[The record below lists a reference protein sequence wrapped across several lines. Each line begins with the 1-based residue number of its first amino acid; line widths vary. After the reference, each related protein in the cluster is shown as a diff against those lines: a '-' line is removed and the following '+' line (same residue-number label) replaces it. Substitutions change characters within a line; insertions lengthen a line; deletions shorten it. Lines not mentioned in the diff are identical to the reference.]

1 MAKTF
6 TAKKTSRI
14 AAITLSVA
22 MLLSGAV
29 FAQTS
34 FASADE
40 AEPLYKSDYNSKAE
54 AREAGLALNEQISEE
69 GMILLKNENNT
80 LPLAT
85 SATNKT
91 KITVLGYAGVA
102 PNAGASLHGGDTSA
116 GAAVAYEDIY
126 SGLEGGNYELN
137 PTVKA
142 QYEDWADMEN
152 VSSDSAIANLTDGND
167 FATKSATWTNLDE
180 YNTAMVVISA
190 GSNPIG
196 SEEGQRVHTLQ
207 LDDEQYELVEYAKD
221 NFDTVIVL
229 VNSCTPIEMSA
240 IQNDSEVD
248 AILNVGEP
256 GDNGFAAL
264 GRILNG
270 QASPSGRMTDTWA
283 VDLTKNPSYVN
294 FNVLTESD
302 AWGTDGAGTNFG
314 YTRYIYND
322 ELIDTW
328 SVGYEE
334 GIYVGYRWYETAYTE
349 ISGGNYDVEEA
360 SADDWYDANVIYP
373 FGYGMSYT
381 TFDWEIWPVLDE
393 NSNLTANSAL
403 TFDVRVTNTG
413 DVAGKEVVQLY
424 YSAPYTKGG
433 VEKAAVNLGDFAK
446 TEILAPG
453 ESQVVRVSIDASDMA
468 SYDYATAQ
476 TYVLED
482 GAYDLI
488 LATDS
493 HDAAVD
499 ALADAASVYTYN
511 VASDIECSTAVTGNE
526 ITNQLDD
533 VTEGFE
539 DQYIGLS
546 RADFAGTMPQARE
559 INYTIPDD
567 PSTSDVNEYSQIH
580 TAEIDAE
587 QYDALSFE
595 TGDYDSY
602 YDDDLDVTYATSTA
616 GRADKY
622 SIVLADLIGADADDP
637 RFQEMV
643 EQLTIDELVEYING
657 AGFHSLAIDYLG
669 VPYAHNTDGPK
680 GWTGSG
686 SDSNDPFN
694 YYTSEPMIAATYNK
708 DLYYQMGLMIGEQGL
723 WGNST
728 QESGMA
734 YSYTGWYAPGMNI
747 HRSPFDS
754 RFNEYYSEDPVL
766 TGITAANVSL
776 GANEKGCY
784 ITMKHFAFHSDG
796 GGAATYRA
804 GTISADSN
812 PEAGLTAWMTEQT
825 AREIYLKGFQICTE
839 EGESRYLMGSFTRI
853 GNTWCGGSYSIMQSI
868 VRDEWGFEG
877 SNVTDIVLY
886 NMVNAYQLVTSGGG
900 VMLTGFM
907 GGTYLDADTIK
918 EMPEGKTKD
927 VLIYGMQQ
935 SVKQV
940 FYIVAN
946 SNAMNVPAGAKVV
959 YNATTTNEDDET
971 VEITLSNAKVGEAY
985 TSVALNLATLNT
997 YYDYSD
1003 GITYSAVNLPQ
1014 GMTFNASTGIISGTP
1029 TAAGTYEVIITAEA
1043 EGYQSASHTFT
1054 LVVEAA
1060 DEPDQPD
1067 QPTTPGGDEGGD
1079 TSEGGCGS
1087 VIGGAI
1093 SLAVA
1098 VPAIAAAM
1106 YVFRKKRSE

>member
-29 FAQTS
+29 LAQTS

-40 AEPLYKSDYNSKAE
+40 GTPLFKSDYSTKAE
-54 AREAGLALNEQISEE
+54 AVQAGLDLNEQIAEE
-69 GMILLKNENNT
+69 GMILLKNVDST
-80 LPLAT
+80 LPLTT

-91 KITVLGYAGVA
+91 KVTVLGYAGVN
-102 PNAGASLHGGDTSA
+102 PNAGSSANGGDSSA
-116 GAAVAYEDIY
+116 GSAIALENVY
-126 SGLEGGNYELN
+126 SSLEEANYELN
-137 PTVKA
+137 PTVKD
-142 QYEDWADMEN
+142 QYEAWADMEN

-167 FATKSATWTNLDE
+167 FATKSATWTNLGD
-180 YNTAMVVISA
+180 YDTALVVLSA
-190 GSNPIG
+190 GSNTVG
-196 SEEGQRVHTLQ
+196 SEEGQRVHSLQ
-207 LDDEQYELVEYAKD
+207 LDDEQLDLLNYATS
-221 NFDTVIVL
+221 NFDTVIVF
-229 VNSCTPIEMSA
+229 VNSCTPIELAA
-240 IQNDSEVD
+240 IQNNAAVD
-248 AILNVGEP
+248 AVLNIGEP

-264 GRILNG
+264 GKVLSGEVN
-270 QASPSGRMTDTWA
+270 PSGRLTDTWA
-283 VDLTKNPSYVN
+283 TDFTKNPSYVN
-294 FNVLTESD
+294 FNVLGRADIMGSGVPYGKD
-302 AWGTDGAGTNFG
+302 GNGTTTG
-314 YTRYIYND
+314 YTQYQYD
-322 ELIDTW
+322 GETIDTW
-328 SVGYEE
+328 AVGYEE

-349 ISGGNYDVEEA
+349 IHNDNYLADTD
-360 SADDWYDANVIYP
+360 ADDWYDANVVYP

-393 NSNLTANSAL
+393 NSNLTANSAV

-533 VTEGFE
+533 VTDGFE
-539 DQYIGLS
+539 ANYKGLS
-546 RADFAGTMPQARE
+546 RSDFEGTMPDSPAQYKA
-559 INYTIPDD
+559 
-567 PSTSDVNEYSQIH
+567 
-580 TAEIDAE
+580 IDE
-587 QYDALSFE
+587 TQYDALSFD

-602 YDDDLDVTYATSTA
+602 YDEDLDVTYATSTA

-622 SIVLADLIGADADDP
+622 KIVLADMVGADADDP

-643 EQLTIDELVEYING
+643 EQLTIEEMVEFING
-657 AGFHSLAIDYLG
+657 GGFHSLAIDYLG

-686 SDSNDPFN
+686 VDSNDRFN
-694 YYTSEPMIAATYNK
+694 YFSSEPMIAATYNK

-754 RFNEYYSEDPVL
+754 RYTEYYSEDPVL
-766 TGITAANVSL
+766 TGIAAANISL

-784 ITMKHFAFHSDG
+784 VTMKHFAFHNDG
-796 GGAATYRA
+796 GGASTYRA
-804 GTISADSN
+804 GAISADSN
-812 PEAGLTAWMTEQT
+812 PEAGLTVWCTEQA

-839 EGESRYLMGSFTRI
+839 DGESRYLMGSFTRI

-900 VMLTGFM
+900 TMLTGFM
-907 GGTYLDADTIK
+907 GGTYLDAATINA
-918 EMPEGKTKD
+918 MPEGKTKD

-940 FYIVAN
+940 LYIVAN

-971 VEITLSNAKVGEAY
+971 VEIILSNAKVGEAY
-985 TSVALNLATLNT
+985 TSIALNLATLNT

-1060 DEPDQPD
+1060 DEPEPNPPVD
-1067 QPTTPGGDEGGD
+1067 GGGEENPPEEQ
-1079 TSEGGCGS
+1079 SGGCGS

>member
-1 MAKTF
+1 
-6 TAKKTSRI
+6 
-14 AAITLSVA
+14 

-29 FAQTS
+29 LAQTS

-40 AEPLYKSDYNSKAE
+40 GTPLFKSDYSTKAE
-54 AREAGLALNEQISEE
+54 AVQAGLDLNEQIAEE
-69 GMILLKNENNT
+69 GMILLKNVDST
-80 LPLAT
+80 LPLTT

-91 KITVLGYAGVA
+91 KVTVLGYAGVN
-102 PNAGASLHGGDTSA
+102 PNAGSSANGGDSSA
-116 GAAVAYEDIY
+116 GSAIALENVY
-126 SGLEGGNYELN
+126 SSLEEANYELN
-137 PTVKA
+137 PTVKD
-142 QYEDWADMEN
+142 QYEAWADMEN

-167 FATKSATWTNLDE
+167 FATKSATWTNLGD
-180 YNTAMVVISA
+180 YDTALVVLSA
-190 GSNPIG
+190 GSNTVG
-196 SEEGQRVHTLQ
+196 SEEGQRVHSLQ
-207 LDDEQYELVEYAKD
+207 LDDEQLDLLNYATS

-229 VNSCTPIEMSA
+229 VNSCTPIELAA
-240 IQNDSEVD
+240 IQNNAAVD
-248 AILNVGEP
+248 AVLNIGEP

-264 GRILNG
+264 GKVLSGEVN
-270 QASPSGRMTDTWA
+270 PSGRLTDTWA
-283 VDLTKNPSYVN
+283 TDFTKNPSYVN
-294 FNVLTESD
+294 FNVLGRADVMGSGVPYGKD
-302 AWGTDGAGTNFG
+302 GNGTTTG
-314 YTRYIYND
+314 YTQYQYD
-322 ELIDTW
+322 GETIDTW
-328 SVGYEE
+328 AVGYEE

-349 ISGGNYDVEEA
+349 IHNDNYLADTD
-360 SADDWYDANVIYP
+360 ADDWYDANVVYP

-533 VTEGFE
+533 VTDGFE
-539 DQYIGLS
+539 ANYKGLS
-546 RADFAGTMPQARE
+546 RSDFEGTMPDSPAQYKA
-559 INYTIPDD
+559 
-567 PSTSDVNEYSQIH
+567 
-580 TAEIDAE
+580 IDE
-587 QYDALSFE
+587 TQYDALSFD

-602 YDDDLDVTYATSTA
+602 YDEDLDVTYATSTA

-622 SIVLADLIGADADDP
+622 KIVLADMVGADADDP

-643 EQLTIDELVEYING
+643 EQLTIEEMVEFING
-657 AGFHSLAIDYLG
+657 GGFHSLAIDYLG

-686 SDSNDPFN
+686 VDSNDRFN
-694 YYTSEPMIAATYNK
+694 YFSSEPMIAATYNK

-754 RFNEYYSEDPVL
+754 RYTEYYSEDPVL
-766 TGITAANVSL
+766 TGIAAANISL

-784 ITMKHFAFHSDG
+784 VTMKHFAFHNDG
-796 GGAATYRA
+796 GGASTYRA
-804 GTISADSN
+804 GAISADSN
-812 PEAGLTAWMTEQT
+812 PEAGLTVWCTEQA

-839 EGESRYLMGSFTRI
+839 DGESRYLMGSFTRI

-900 VMLTGFM
+900 TMLTGFM
-907 GGTYLDADTIK
+907 GGTYLDAATINA
-918 EMPEGKTKD
+918 MPEGKTKD

-940 FYIVAN
+940 LYIVAN

-985 TSVALNLATLNT
+985 TSIALNLATLNT

-1060 DEPDQPD
+1060 DEPEPNPPEEQ
-1067 QPTTPGGDEGGD
+1067 
-1079 TSEGGCGS
+1079 SGGCGS

>member
-29 FAQTS
+29 LAQTS

-40 AEPLYKSDYNSKAE
+40 GTPLFKSDYSTKAE
-54 AREAGLALNEQISEE
+54 AVQAGLDLNEQIAEE
-69 GMILLKNENNT
+69 GMILLKNVDST
-80 LPLAT
+80 LPLTT

-91 KITVLGYAGVA
+91 KVTVLGYAGVN
-102 PNAGASLHGGDTSA
+102 PNAGSSANGGDSSA
-116 GAAVAYEDIY
+116 GSAIA
-126 SGLEGGNYELN
+126 LENVYGSLEEANYELN
-137 PTVKA
+137 PTVKD
-142 QYEDWADMEN
+142 QYEAWADMEN

-167 FATKSATWTNLDE
+167 FATKSATWTNLGD
-180 YNTAMVVISA
+180 YDTALVVLSA
-190 GSNPIG
+190 GSNTVG
-196 SEEGQRVHTLQ
+196 SEEGQRVHSLQ
-207 LDDEQYELVEYAKD
+207 LDDEQLDLLNYATS

-229 VNSCTPIEMSA
+229 VNSCTPIELAA
-240 IQNDSEVD
+240 IQNNAAVD
-248 AILNVGEP
+248 AVLNIGEP

-264 GRILNG
+264 GKVLSGEVN
-270 QASPSGRMTDTWA
+270 PSGRLTDTWA
-283 VDLTKNPSYVN
+283 TDFTKNPSYVN
-294 FNVLTESD
+294 FNVLGRADVMGSGVPYGKD
-302 AWGTDGAGTNFG
+302 GNGTTTG
-314 YTRYIYND
+314 YTQYQYD
-322 ELIDTW
+322 GETIDTW
-328 SVGYEE
+328 AVGYEE

-349 ISGGNYDVEEA
+349 IHNDNYLADTD
-360 SADDWYDANVIYP
+360 ADDWYDANVVYP

-499 ALADAASVYTYN
+499 ALADDASVYTYN

-533 VTEGFE
+533 VTDGFE
-539 DQYIGLS
+539 ANYKGLS
-546 RADFAGTMPQARE
+546 RSDFEGTMPDSPAQYKA
-559 INYTIPDD
+559 
-567 PSTSDVNEYSQIH
+567 
-580 TAEIDAE
+580 IDE
-587 QYDALSFE
+587 TQYDALSFD

-602 YDDDLDVTYATSTA
+602 YDEDLDVTYATSTA

-622 SIVLADLIGADADDP
+622 KIVLADMVGADADDP

-643 EQLTIDELVEYING
+643 EQLTIEEMVEFING
-657 AGFHSLAIDYLG
+657 GGFHSLAIDYLG

-686 SDSNDPFN
+686 VDSNDRFN
-694 YYTSEPMIAATYNK
+694 YFSSEPMIAATYNK

-754 RFNEYYSEDPVL
+754 RYTEYYSEDPVL
-766 TGITAANVSL
+766 TGIAAANISL

-784 ITMKHFAFHSDG
+784 VTMKHFAFHNDG
-796 GGAATYRA
+796 GGASTYRA
-804 GTISADSN
+804 GAISADSN
-812 PEAGLTAWMTEQT
+812 PEAGLTVWCTEQA

-839 EGESRYLMGSFTRI
+839 DGESRYLMGSFTRI

-900 VMLTGFM
+900 TMLTGFM
-907 GGTYLDADTIK
+907 GGTYLDAATINA
-918 EMPEGKTKD
+918 MPEGKTKD

-940 FYIVAN
+940 LYIVAN

-985 TSVALNLATLNT
+985 TSIALNLATLNT

-1014 GMTFNASTGIISGTP
+1014 GMTFNTSTGIISGTP

-1060 DEPDQPD
+1060 DEPEPN
-1067 QPTTPGGDEGGD
+1067 PPVGGGGEENPPEEQ
-1079 TSEGGCGS
+1079 SGGCGS

>member
-1 MAKTF
+1 
-6 TAKKTSRI
+6 
-14 AAITLSVA
+14 

-29 FAQTS
+29 LAQTS

-40 AEPLYKSDYNSKAE
+40 GTPLFKSDYSTKAE
-54 AREAGLALNEQISEE
+54 AVQAGLDLNEQIAEE
-69 GMILLKNENNT
+69 GMILLKNVDST
-80 LPLAT
+80 LPLTT

-91 KITVLGYAGVA
+91 KVTVLGYAGVN
-102 PNAGASLHGGDTSA
+102 PNAGSSANGGDSSA
-116 GAAVAYEDIY
+116 GSAIALENVY
-126 SGLEGGNYELN
+126 SSLEEANYELN
-137 PTVKA
+137 PTVKD
-142 QYEDWADMEN
+142 QYEAWADMEN

-167 FATKSATWTNLDE
+167 FATKSATWTNLGD
-180 YNTAMVVISA
+180 YDTALVVLSA
-190 GSNPIG
+190 GSNTVG
-196 SEEGQRVHTLQ
+196 SEEGQRVHSLQ
-207 LDDEQYELVEYAKD
+207 LDDEQLDLLNYATS

-229 VNSCTPIEMSA
+229 VNSCTPIELAA
-240 IQNDSEVD
+240 IQNNAAVD
-248 AILNVGEP
+248 AVLNIGEP

-264 GRILNG
+264 GKVLSGEVN
-270 QASPSGRMTDTWA
+270 PSGRLTDTWA
-283 VDLTKNPSYVN
+283 TDFTKNPSYVN
-294 FNVLTESD
+294 FNVLGRADVMGSGVPYGKD
-302 AWGTDGAGTNFG
+302 GNGTTMG
-314 YTRYIYND
+314 YTQYQYD
-322 ELIDTW
+322 GETIDTW
-328 SVGYEE
+328 AVGYEE

-349 ISGGNYDVEEA
+349 IHNDNYLADTD
-360 SADDWYDANVIYP
+360 ADDWYDANVVYP

-393 NSNLTANSAL
+393 NSNLTANSAV

-533 VTEGFE
+533 VTDGFE
-539 DQYIGLS
+539 ANYKGLS
-546 RADFAGTMPQARE
+546 RSDFEGTMPDSPAQYKA
-559 INYTIPDD
+559 
-567 PSTSDVNEYSQIH
+567 
-580 TAEIDAE
+580 IDE
-587 QYDALSFE
+587 TQYDALSFD

-602 YDDDLDVTYATSTA
+602 YDEDLDVTYATSTA

-622 SIVLADLIGADADDP
+622 KIVLADMVGADADDP

-643 EQLTIDELVEYING
+643 EQLTIEEMVEFING
-657 AGFHSLAIDYLG
+657 GGFHSLAIDYLG

-686 SDSNDPFN
+686 VDSNDRFN
-694 YYTSEPMIAATYNK
+694 YFSSEPMIAATYNK

-754 RFNEYYSEDPVL
+754 RYTEYYSEDPVL
-766 TGITAANVSL
+766 TGIAAANISL

-784 ITMKHFAFHSDG
+784 VTMKHFAFHNDG
-796 GGAATYRA
+796 GGASTYRA
-804 GTISADSN
+804 GAISADSN
-812 PEAGLTAWMTEQT
+812 PEAGLTVWCTEQA

-839 EGESRYLMGSFTRI
+839 DGESRYLMGSFTRI

-900 VMLTGFM
+900 TMLTGFM
-907 GGTYLDADTIK
+907 GGTYLDAATINA
-918 EMPEGKTKD
+918 MPEGKTKD

-940 FYIVAN
+940 LYIVAN

-985 TSVALNLATLNT
+985 TSIALNLATLNT

-1060 DEPDQPD
+1060 DEPEPNPPVD
-1067 QPTTPGGDEGGD
+1067 GGGEENPPEEQ
-1079 TSEGGCGS
+1079 SGGCGS

-1098 VPAIAAAM
+1098 VPVIAAAM

>member
-29 FAQTS
+29 LAQTS

-40 AEPLYKSDYNSKAE
+40 GTPLFKSDYSTKAE
-54 AREAGLALNEQISEE
+54 AVQAGLDLNEQIAEE
-69 GMILLKNENNT
+69 GMILLKNVDST
-80 LPLAT
+80 LPLTT

-91 KITVLGYAGVA
+91 KVTVLGYAGVN
-102 PNAGASLHGGDTSA
+102 PNAGSSANGGDSSA
-116 GAAVAYEDIY
+116 GSAIALENVY
-126 SGLEGGNYELN
+126 SSLEEANYELN
-137 PTVKA
+137 PTVKD
-142 QYEDWADMEN
+142 QYEAWADMEN

-167 FATKSATWTNLDE
+167 FATKSATWTNLGD
-180 YNTAMVVISA
+180 YDTALVVLSA
-190 GSNPIG
+190 GSNTVG
-196 SEEGQRVHTLQ
+196 SEEGQRVHSLQ
-207 LDDEQYELVEYAKD
+207 LDDEQLDLLNYATS

-229 VNSCTPIEMSA
+229 VNSCTPIELAA
-240 IQNDSEVD
+240 IQNNVAVD
-248 AILNVGEP
+248 AVLNIGEP

-264 GRILNG
+264 GKVLSGEVN
-270 QASPSGRMTDTWA
+270 PSGRLTDTWA
-283 VDLTKNPSYVN
+283 TDFTKNPSYVN
-294 FNVLTESD
+294 FNVLGRADVMGSGVPYGKD
-302 AWGTDGAGTNFG
+302 GNGTTTG
-314 YTRYIYND
+314 YTQYQYD
-322 ELIDTW
+322 GETIDTW
-328 SVGYEE
+328 AVGYEE

-349 ISGGNYDVEEA
+349 IHNDNYLADTD
-360 SADDWYDANVIYP
+360 ADDWYDANVVYP

-468 SYDYATAQ
+468 SYDYATTQ

-533 VTEGFE
+533 VTDGFE
-539 DQYIGLS
+539 ANYKGLS
-546 RADFAGTMPQARE
+546 RSDFEGTMPDSPAQYKA
-559 INYTIPDD
+559 
-567 PSTSDVNEYSQIH
+567 
-580 TAEIDAE
+580 IDE
-587 QYDALSFE
+587 TQYDALSFD

-602 YDDDLDVTYATSTA
+602 YDEDLDVTYATSTA

-622 SIVLADLIGADADDP
+622 KIVLADMVGADADDP

-643 EQLTIDELVEYING
+643 EQLTIEEMVEFING
-657 AGFHSLAIDYLG
+657 GGFHSLAIDYLG

-686 SDSNDPFN
+686 VDSNDRFN
-694 YYTSEPMIAATYNK
+694 YFSSEPMIAATYNK

-754 RFNEYYSEDPVL
+754 RYTEYYSEDPVL
-766 TGITAANVSL
+766 TGIAAANISL

-784 ITMKHFAFHSDG
+784 VTMKHFAFHNDG
-796 GGAATYRA
+796 GGASTYRA
-804 GTISADSN
+804 GAISADSN
-812 PEAGLTAWMTEQT
+812 PEAGLTVWCTEQA

-839 EGESRYLMGSFTRI
+839 DGESRYLMGSFTRI

-900 VMLTGFM
+900 TMLTGFM
-907 GGTYLDADTIK
+907 GGTYLDAATINA
-918 EMPEGKTKD
+918 MPEGKTKD

-940 FYIVAN
+940 LYIVAN

-985 TSVALNLATLNT
+985 TSIALNLATLNT

-1060 DEPDQPD
+1060 DEPEPNPPVD
-1067 QPTTPGGDEGGD
+1067 GGGEENPPEEQ
-1079 TSEGGCGS
+1079 SGGCGS

-1093 SLAVA
+1093 SFAVA

>member
-29 FAQTS
+29 LAQTS

-40 AEPLYKSDYNSKAE
+40 GTPLFKSDYSTKAE
-54 AREAGLALNEQISEE
+54 AVQAGLDLNEQIAEE
-69 GMILLKNENNT
+69 GMILLKNVDST
-80 LPLAT
+80 LPLTT

-91 KITVLGYAGVA
+91 KVTVLGYAGVN
-102 PNAGASLHGGDTSA
+102 PNAGSSANGGDSSA
-116 GAAVAYEDIY
+116 GSAIALENVY
-126 SGLEGGNYELN
+126 SSLEEANYELN
-137 PTVKA
+137 PTVKD
-142 QYEDWADMEN
+142 QYEAWADMEN

-167 FATKSATWTNLDE
+167 FATKSATWTNLGD
-180 YNTAMVVISA
+180 YDTALVVLSA
-190 GSNPIG
+190 GSNTVG
-196 SEEGQRVHTLQ
+196 SEEGQRVHSLQ
-207 LDDEQYELVEYAKD
+207 LDDEQLDLLNYATS

-229 VNSCTPIEMSA
+229 VNSCTPIELAA
-240 IQNDSEVD
+240 IQNNAAVD
-248 AILNVGEP
+248 AVLNIGEP

-264 GRILNG
+264 GKVLSGEVN
-270 QASPSGRMTDTWA
+270 PSGRLTDTWA
-283 VDLTKNPSYVN
+283 TDFTKNPSYVN
-294 FNVLTESD
+294 FNVLGRADVMGSGVPYGKD
-302 AWGTDGAGTNFG
+302 GNGTTTG
-314 YTRYIYND
+314 YTQYQYD
-322 ELIDTW
+322 GETIDTW
-328 SVGYEE
+328 AVGYEE

-349 ISGGNYDVEEA
+349 IHNDNYLADTD
-360 SADDWYDANVIYP
+360 ADDWYDANVVYP

-533 VTEGFE
+533 VTDGFE
-539 DQYIGLS
+539 ANYKGLS
-546 RADFAGTMPQARE
+546 RSDFEGTMPDSPAQYKA
-559 INYTIPDD
+559 
-567 PSTSDVNEYSQIH
+567 
-580 TAEIDAE
+580 IDE
-587 QYDALSFE
+587 TQYDALSFD

-602 YDDDLDVTYATSTA
+602 YDEDLDVTYATSTA

-622 SIVLADLIGADADDP
+622 KIVLADMVGADADDP

-643 EQLTIDELVEYING
+643 EQLTIEEMVEFING
-657 AGFHSLAIDYLG
+657 GGFHSLAIDYLG

-686 SDSNDPFN
+686 VDSNDRFN
-694 YYTSEPMIAATYNK
+694 YFSSEPMIAATYNK

-754 RFNEYYSEDPVL
+754 RYTEYYSEDPVL
-766 TGITAANVSL
+766 TGIAAANISL

-784 ITMKHFAFHSDG
+784 VTMKHFAFHNDG
-796 GGAATYRA
+796 GGASTYRA
-804 GTISADSN
+804 GAISADSN
-812 PEAGLTAWMTEQT
+812 PEAGLTVWCTEQA

-839 EGESRYLMGSFTRI
+839 DGESRYLMGSFTRI

-900 VMLTGFM
+900 TMLTGFM
-907 GGTYLDADTIK
+907 GGTYLDAATINA
-918 EMPEGKTKD
+918 MPEGKTKD

-940 FYIVAN
+940 LYIVAN

-985 TSVALNLATLNT
+985 TSIALNLATLNT

-1014 GMTFNASTGIISGTP
+1014 GMTFNTSTGIISGTP

-1060 DEPDQPD
+1060 DEPEPN
-1067 QPTTPGGDEGGD
+1067 PPVGGGGEENPPEEQ
-1079 TSEGGCGS
+1079 SGGCGS

>member
-29 FAQTS
+29 LAQTS

-40 AEPLYKSDYNSKAE
+40 GTPLFKSDYSTKAE
-54 AREAGLALNEQISEE
+54 AVQAGLDLNEQIAEE
-69 GMILLKNENNT
+69 GMILLKNVDST
-80 LPLAT
+80 LPLTT

-91 KITVLGYAGVA
+91 KVTVLGYAGVN
-102 PNAGASLHGGDTSA
+102 PNAGSSANGGDSSA
-116 GAAVAYEDIY
+116 GSAIA
-126 SGLEGGNYELN
+126 LENVYGSLEEANYELN
-137 PTVKA
+137 PTVKD
-142 QYEDWADMEN
+142 QYEAWADMEN

-167 FATKSATWTNLDE
+167 FATKSATWTNLGD
-180 YNTAMVVISA
+180 YDTALVVLSA
-190 GSNPIG
+190 GSNTVG
-196 SEEGQRVHTLQ
+196 SEEGQRVHSLQ
-207 LDDEQYELVEYAKD
+207 LDDEQLDLLNYATS

-229 VNSCTPIEMSA
+229 VNSCTPIELAA
-240 IQNDSEVD
+240 IQNNAAVD
-248 AILNVGEP
+248 AVLNIGEP

-264 GRILNG
+264 GKVLSGEVN
-270 QASPSGRMTDTWA
+270 PSGRLTDTWA
-283 VDLTKNPSYVN
+283 TDFTKNPSYVN
-294 FNVLTESD
+294 FNVLGRADVMGSGVPYGKD
-302 AWGTDGAGTNFG
+302 GNGTTTG
-314 YTRYIYND
+314 YTQYQYD
-322 ELIDTW
+322 GETIDTW
-328 SVGYEE
+328 AVGYEE

-349 ISGGNYDVEEA
+349 IHNDNYLADTD
-360 SADDWYDANVIYP
+360 ADDWYDANVVYP

-533 VTEGFE
+533 VTDGFE
-539 DQYIGLS
+539 ANYKGLS
-546 RADFAGTMPQARE
+546 RSDFEGTMPDSPAQYKA
-559 INYTIPDD
+559 
-567 PSTSDVNEYSQIH
+567 
-580 TAEIDAE
+580 IDE
-587 QYDALSFE
+587 TQYDALSFD

-602 YDDDLDVTYATSTA
+602 YDEDLDVTYATSTA

-622 SIVLADLIGADADDP
+622 KIVLADMVGADADDP

-643 EQLTIDELVEYING
+643 EQLTIEEMVEFING
-657 AGFHSLAIDYLG
+657 GGFHSLAIDYLG

-686 SDSNDPFN
+686 VDSNDRFN
-694 YYTSEPMIAATYNK
+694 YFSSEPMIAATYNK

-754 RFNEYYSEDPVL
+754 RYTEYYSEDPVL
-766 TGITAANVSL
+766 TGIAAANISL

-784 ITMKHFAFHSDG
+784 VTMKHFAFHNDG
-796 GGAATYRA
+796 GGASTYRA
-804 GTISADSN
+804 GAISADSN
-812 PEAGLTAWMTEQT
+812 PEAGLTVWCTEQA

-839 EGESRYLMGSFTRI
+839 DGESRYLMGSFTRI

-900 VMLTGFM
+900 TMLTGFM
-907 GGTYLDADTIK
+907 GGTYLDAATINA
-918 EMPEGKTKD
+918 MPEGKTKD

-940 FYIVAN
+940 LYIVAN

-985 TSVALNLATLNT
+985 TSIALNLATLNT

-1014 GMTFNASTGIISGTP
+1014 GMTFNTSTGIISGTP

-1043 EGYQSASHTFT
+1043 EATSR
-1054 LVVEAA
+1054 LR
-1060 DEPDQPD
+1060 
-1067 QPTTPGGDEGGD
+1067 TP
-1079 TSEGGCGS
+1079 SPS
-1087 VIGGAI
+1087 W
-1093 SLAVA
+1093 L
-1098 VPAIAAAM
+1098 
-1106 YVFRKKRSE
+1106 KRQTNPNLILP

>member
-29 FAQTS
+29 LAQTS

-40 AEPLYKSDYNSKAE
+40 GTPLFKSDYSTKAE
-54 AREAGLALNEQISEE
+54 AVQAGLDLNEQIAEE
-69 GMILLKNENNT
+69 GMILLKNVDST
-80 LPLAT
+80 LPLTT

-91 KITVLGYAGVA
+91 KVTVLGYAGVN
-102 PNAGASLHGGDTSA
+102 PNAGSSANGGDSSA
-116 GAAVAYEDIY
+116 GSAIA
-126 SGLEGGNYELN
+126 LENVYGSLEEANYELN
-137 PTVKA
+137 PTVKD
-142 QYEDWADMEN
+142 QYEAWADMEN

-167 FATKSATWTNLDE
+167 FATKSATWTNLGD
-180 YNTAMVVISA
+180 YDTALVVLSA
-190 GSNPIG
+190 GSNTVG
-196 SEEGQRVHTLQ
+196 SEEGQRVHSLQ
-207 LDDEQYELVEYAKD
+207 LDDEQLDLLNYATS

-229 VNSCTPIEMSA
+229 VNSCTPIELAA
-240 IQNDSEVD
+240 IQNNAAVD
-248 AILNVGEP
+248 AVLNIGEP

-264 GRILNG
+264 GKVLSGEVN
-270 QASPSGRMTDTWA
+270 PSGRLTDTWA
-283 VDLTKNPSYVN
+283 TDFTKNPSYVN
-294 FNVLTESD
+294 FNVLGRADVMGSGVPYGKD
-302 AWGTDGAGTNFG
+302 GNGTTTG
-314 YTRYIYND
+314 YTQYQYD
-322 ELIDTW
+322 GETIDTW
-328 SVGYEE
+328 AVGYEE

-349 ISGGNYDVEEA
+349 IHNDNYLADTD
-360 SADDWYDANVIYP
+360 ADDWYDANVVYP

-533 VTEGFE
+533 VTDGFE
-539 DQYIGLS
+539 ANYEGLS
-546 RADFAGTMPQARE
+546 RSDFEGTMPDSPAQYKA
-559 INYTIPDD
+559 
-567 PSTSDVNEYSQIH
+567 
-580 TAEIDAE
+580 IDE
-587 QYDALSFE
+587 TQYDALSFD

-602 YDDDLDVTYATSTA
+602 YDEDLDVTYATSTA

-622 SIVLADLIGADADDP
+622 KIVLADMVGADADDP

-643 EQLTIDELVEYING
+643 EQLTIEEMVEFING
-657 AGFHSLAIDYLG
+657 GGFHSLAIDYLG

-686 SDSNDPFN
+686 VDSNDRFN
-694 YYTSEPMIAATYNK
+694 YFSSEPMIAATYNK

-754 RFNEYYSEDPVL
+754 RYTEYYSEDPVL
-766 TGITAANVSL
+766 TGIAAANISL

-784 ITMKHFAFHSDG
+784 VTMKHFAFHNDG
-796 GGAATYRA
+796 GGASTYRA
-804 GTISADSN
+804 GAISADSN
-812 PEAGLTAWMTEQT
+812 PEAGLTVWCTEQA

-839 EGESRYLMGSFTRI
+839 DGESRYLMGSFTRI

-900 VMLTGFM
+900 TMLTGFM
-907 GGTYLDADTIK
+907 GGTYLDAATINA
-918 EMPEGKTKD
+918 MPEGKTKD

-940 FYIVAN
+940 LYIVAN

-985 TSVALNLATLNT
+985 TSIALNLATLNT

-1014 GMTFNASTGIISGTP
+1014 GMTFNTSTGIISGTP

-1060 DEPDQPD
+1060 DEPEPNPPVD
-1067 QPTTPGGDEGGD
+1067 GGGEENPPEEQ
-1079 TSEGGCGS
+1079 SGGCGS

>member
-29 FAQTS
+29 LAQTS

-40 AEPLYKSDYNSKAE
+40 GTPLFKSDYSTKAE
-54 AREAGLALNEQISEE
+54 AVQAGLDLNEQIAEE
-69 GMILLKNENNT
+69 GMILLKNVDST
-80 LPLAT
+80 LPLTT

-91 KITVLGYAGVA
+91 KVTVLGYAGVN
-102 PNAGASLHGGDTSA
+102 PNAGSSANGGDSSA
-116 GAAVAYEDIY
+116 GSAIALENVY
-126 SGLEGGNYELN
+126 SSLEEANYEIN
-137 PTVKA
+137 PTVKD
-142 QYEDWADMEN
+142 QYEAWADMEN

-167 FATKSATWTNLDE
+167 FATKSATWTNLGD
-180 YNTAMVVISA
+180 YDTALVVLSA
-190 GSNPIG
+190 GSNTVG
-196 SEEGQRVHTLQ
+196 SEEGQRVHSLQ
-207 LDDEQYELVEYAKD
+207 LDDEQLDLLNYATS

-229 VNSCTPIEMSA
+229 VNSCTPIELAA
-240 IQNDSEVD
+240 IQNNAAVD
-248 AILNVGEP
+248 AVLNIGEP

-264 GRILNG
+264 GKVLSGEVN
-270 QASPSGRMTDTWA
+270 PSGRLTDTWA
-283 VDLTKNPSYVN
+283 TDFTKNPSYVN
-294 FNVLTESD
+294 FNVLGRADVMGSGVPYGKD
-302 AWGTDGAGTNFG
+302 GNGTTMG
-314 YTRYIYND
+314 YTQYQYD
-322 ELIDTW
+322 GETIDTW
-328 SVGYEE
+328 AVGYEE

-349 ISGGNYDVEEA
+349 IHNDNYLADTD
-360 SADDWYDANVIYP
+360 ADDWYDANVVYP

-533 VTEGFE
+533 VTDGFE
-539 DQYIGLS
+539 ANYKGLS
-546 RADFAGTMPQARE
+546 RSDFEGTMPDSPAQYKA
-559 INYTIPDD
+559 
-567 PSTSDVNEYSQIH
+567 
-580 TAEIDAE
+580 IDE
-587 QYDALSFE
+587 TQYDALSFD

-602 YDDDLDVTYATSTA
+602 YDEDLDVTYATSTA

-622 SIVLADLIGADADDP
+622 KIVLADMVGADADDP

-643 EQLTIDELVEYING
+643 EQLTIEEMVEFING
-657 AGFHSLAIDYLG
+657 GGFHSLAIDYLG

-686 SDSNDPFN
+686 VDSNDRFN
-694 YYTSEPMIAATYNK
+694 YFSSEPMIAATYNK

-754 RFNEYYSEDPVL
+754 RYTEYYSEDPVL
-766 TGITAANVSL
+766 TGIAAANISL

-784 ITMKHFAFHSDG
+784 VTMKHFAFHNDG
-796 GGAATYRA
+796 GGASTYRA
-804 GTISADSN
+804 GAISADSN
-812 PEAGLTAWMTEQT
+812 PEAGLTVWCTEQA

-839 EGESRYLMGSFTRI
+839 DGESRYLMGSFTRI

-900 VMLTGFM
+900 TMLTGFM
-907 GGTYLDADTIK
+907 GGTYLDAATINA
-918 EMPEGKTKD
+918 MPEGKTKD

-940 FYIVAN
+940 LYIVAN

-985 TSVALNLATLNT
+985 TSIALNLATLNT

>member
-29 FAQTS
+29 LAQTS

-40 AEPLYKSDYNSKAE
+40 GTPLFKSDYSTKAE
-54 AREAGLALNEQISEE
+54 AVQAGLDLNEQIAEE
-69 GMILLKNENNT
+69 GMILLKNVDST
-80 LPLAT
+80 LPLTT

-91 KITVLGYAGVA
+91 KVTVLGYAGVN
-102 PNAGASLHGGDTSA
+102 PNAGSSANGGDSSA
-116 GAAVAYEDIY
+116 GSAIALENVY
-126 SGLEGGNYELN
+126 SSLEEANYELN
-137 PTVKA
+137 PTVKD
-142 QYEDWADMEN
+142 QYEAWADMEN

-167 FATKSATWTNLDE
+167 FATKSATWTNLGD
-180 YNTAMVVISA
+180 YDTALVVLSA
-190 GSNPIG
+190 GSNTVG
-196 SEEGQRVHTLQ
+196 SEEGQRVHSLQ
-207 LDDEQYELVEYAKD
+207 LDDEQLDLLNYATS

-229 VNSCTPIEMSA
+229 VNSCTPIELAA
-240 IQNDSEVD
+240 IQNNAAVD
-248 AILNVGEP
+248 AVLNIGEP

-264 GRILNG
+264 GKVLSGEVN
-270 QASPSGRMTDTWA
+270 PSGRLTDTWA
-283 VDLTKNPSYVN
+283 TDFTKNPSYVN
-294 FNVLTESD
+294 FNVLGRADVMGSGVPYGKD
-302 AWGTDGAGTNFG
+302 GNGTTMG
-314 YTRYIYND
+314 YTQYQYD
-322 ELIDTW
+322 GETIDTW
-328 SVGYEE
+328 AVGYEE

-349 ISGGNYDVEEA
+349 IHNDNYLADTD
-360 SADDWYDANVIYP
+360 ADDWYDANVVYP

-393 NSNLTANSAL
+393 NSNLTTNSAL

-533 VTEGFE
+533 VTDGFE
-539 DQYIGLS
+539 ANYKGLS
-546 RADFAGTMPQARE
+546 RSDFEGTMPDSPAQYKA
-559 INYTIPDD
+559 
-567 PSTSDVNEYSQIH
+567 
-580 TAEIDAE
+580 IDE
-587 QYDALSFE
+587 TQYDALSFD

-602 YDDDLDVTYATSTA
+602 YDEDLDVTYATSTA

-622 SIVLADLIGADADDP
+622 KIVLADMVGADADDP

-643 EQLTIDELVEYING
+643 EQLTIEEMVEFING
-657 AGFHSLAIDYLG
+657 GGFHSLAIDYLG

-686 SDSNDPFN
+686 VDSNDRFN
-694 YYTSEPMIAATYNK
+694 YFSSEPMIAATYNK

-754 RFNEYYSEDPVL
+754 RYTEYYSEDPVL
-766 TGITAANVSL
+766 TGIAAANISL

-784 ITMKHFAFHSDG
+784 VTMKHFAFHNDG
-796 GGAATYRA
+796 GGASTYRA
-804 GTISADSN
+804 GAISADSN
-812 PEAGLTAWMTEQT
+812 PEAGLTVWCTEQA

-839 EGESRYLMGSFTRI
+839 DGESRYLMGSFTRI

-900 VMLTGFM
+900 TMLTGFM
-907 GGTYLDADTIK
+907 GGTYLDAATINA
-918 EMPEGKTKD
+918 MPEGKTKD

-940 FYIVAN
+940 LYIVAN

-985 TSVALNLATLNT
+985 TSIALNLATLNT

-1060 DEPDQPD
+1060 DEPEPN
-1067 QPTTPGGDEGGD
+1067 PPVGGGGEENPPEEQ
-1079 TSEGGCGS
+1079 SGGCGS

-1106 YVFRKKRSE
+1106 YVFRKKRLE

>member
-29 FAQTS
+29 LAQTS

-40 AEPLYKSDYNSKAE
+40 GTPLFKSDYSTKAE
-54 AREAGLALNEQISEE
+54 AVQAGLDLNEQIAEE
-69 GMILLKNENNT
+69 GMILLKNVDST
-80 LPLAT
+80 LPLTT

-91 KITVLGYAGVA
+91 KVTVLGYAGVN
-102 PNAGASLHGGDTSA
+102 PNAGSSANGGDSSA
-116 GAAVAYEDIY
+116 GSAIA
-126 SGLEGGNYELN
+126 LENVYGSLEEANYELN
-137 PTVKA
+137 PTVKD
-142 QYEDWADMEN
+142 QYEAWADMEN

-167 FATKSATWTNLDE
+167 FATKSATWTNLGD
-180 YNTAMVVISA
+180 YDTALVVLSA
-190 GSNPIG
+190 GSNTVG
-196 SEEGQRVHTLQ
+196 SEEGQRVHSLQ
-207 LDDEQYELVEYAKD
+207 LDDEQLDLLNYATS

-229 VNSCTPIEMSA
+229 VNSCTPIELAA
-240 IQNDSEVD
+240 IQNNAAVD
-248 AILNVGEP
+248 AVLNIGEP

-264 GRILNG
+264 GKVLSGEVN
-270 QASPSGRMTDTWA
+270 PSGRLTDTWA
-283 VDLTKNPSYVN
+283 TDFTKNPSYVN
-294 FNVLTESD
+294 FNVLGRADVMGSGVPYGKD
-302 AWGTDGAGTNFG
+302 GNGTTTG
-314 YTRYIYND
+314 YTQYQYD
-322 ELIDTW
+322 GETIDTW
-328 SVGYEE
+328 AVGYEE

-349 ISGGNYDVEEA
+349 IHNDNYLADTD
-360 SADDWYDANVIYP
+360 ADDWYDANVVYP

-533 VTEGFE
+533 VTDGFE
-539 DQYIGLS
+539 ANYKGLS
-546 RADFAGTMPQARE
+546 RSDFEGTMPDSPAQYKA
-559 INYTIPDD
+559 
-567 PSTSDVNEYSQIH
+567 
-580 TAEIDAE
+580 IDE
-587 QYDALSFE
+587 TQYDALSFD
-595 TGDYDSY
+595 TGDYDGY
-602 YDDDLDVTYATSTA
+602 YDEDLDVTYATSTA

-622 SIVLADLIGADADDP
+622 KIVLADMVGADADDP

-643 EQLTIDELVEYING
+643 EQLTIEEMVEFING
-657 AGFHSLAIDYLG
+657 GGFHSLAIDYLG

-686 SDSNDPFN
+686 VDSNDRFN
-694 YYTSEPMIAATYNK
+694 YFSSEPMIAATYNK

-754 RFNEYYSEDPVL
+754 RYTEYYSEDPVL
-766 TGITAANVSL
+766 TGIAAANISL

-784 ITMKHFAFHSDG
+784 VTMKHFAFHNDG
-796 GGAATYRA
+796 GGASTYRA
-804 GTISADSN
+804 GAISADSN
-812 PEAGLTAWMTEQT
+812 PEAGLTVWCTEQA

-839 EGESRYLMGSFTRI
+839 DGESRYLMGSFTRI

-900 VMLTGFM
+900 TMLTGFM
-907 GGTYLDADTIK
+907 GGTYLDAETIDV
-918 EMPEGKTKD
+918 MPRVSATE
-927 VLIYGMQQ
+927 VLIYGMLL
-935 SVKQV
+935 SV
-940 FYIVAN
+940 
-946 SNAMNVPAGAKVV
+946 M
-959 YNATTTNEDDET
+959 
-971 VEITLSNAKVGEAY
+971 
-985 TSVALNLATLNT
+985 
-997 YYDYSD
+997 
-1003 GITYSAVNLPQ
+1003 
-1014 GMTFNASTGIISGTP
+1014 
-1029 TAAGTYEVIITAEA
+1029 
-1043 EGYQSASHTFT
+1043 
-1054 LVVEAA
+1054 
-1060 DEPDQPD
+1060 
-1067 QPTTPGGDEGGD
+1067 
-1079 TSEGGCGS
+1079 
-1087 VIGGAI
+1087 
-1093 SLAVA
+1093 
-1098 VPAIAAAM
+1098 
-1106 YVFRKKRSE
+1106 

>member
-1 MAKTF
+1 ME
-6 TAKKTSRI
+6 
-14 AAITLSVA
+14 AA
-22 MLLSGAV
+22 
-29 FAQTS
+29 
-34 FASADE
+34 
-40 AEPLYKSDYNSKAE
+40 
-54 AREAGLALNEQISEE
+54 
-69 GMILLKNENNT
+69 
-80 LPLAT
+80 
-85 SATNKT
+85 
-91 KITVLGYAGVA
+91 
-102 PNAGASLHGGDTSA
+102 
-116 GAAVAYEDIY
+116 
-126 SGLEGGNYELN
+126 NYELN
-137 PTVKA
+137 PTVKD
-142 QYEDWADMEN
+142 QYEAWADMEN

-167 FATKSATWTNLDE
+167 FATKSATWTNLGD
-180 YNTAMVVISA
+180 YDTALVVLSA
-190 GSNPIG
+190 GSNTVG
-196 SEEGQRVHTLQ
+196 SEEGQRVHSLQ
-207 LDDEQYELVEYAKD
+207 LDDEQLDLLNYATS

-229 VNSCTPIEMSA
+229 VNSCTPIELAA
-240 IQNDSEVD
+240 IQNNAAVD
-248 AILNVGEP
+248 AVLNIGEP

-264 GRILNG
+264 GKVLSGEVN
-270 QASPSGRMTDTWA
+270 PSGRLTDTWA
-283 VDLTKNPSYVN
+283 TDFTKNPSYVN
-294 FNVLTESD
+294 FNVLGRADIMGSGVPYGKD
-302 AWGTDGAGTNFG
+302 GNGTTTG
-314 YTRYIYND
+314 YTQYQYD
-322 ELIDTW
+322 GETIDTW
-328 SVGYEE
+328 AVGYEE

-349 ISGGNYDVEEA
+349 IHNDNYLADTD
-360 SADDWYDANVIYP
+360 ADDWYDANVVYP

-533 VTEGFE
+533 VTDGFE
-539 DQYIGLS
+539 ANYKGLS
-546 RADFAGTMPQARE
+546 RSDFEGTMPDSPAQYKA
-559 INYTIPDD
+559 
-567 PSTSDVNEYSQIH
+567 
-580 TAEIDAE
+580 IDE
-587 QYDALSFE
+587 TQYDALSFD

-602 YDDDLDVTYATSTA
+602 YDEDLDVTYATSTA

-622 SIVLADLIGADADDP
+622 KIVLADMVGADADDP

-643 EQLTIDELVEYING
+643 EQLTIEEMVEFING
-657 AGFHSLAIDYLG
+657 GGFHSLAIDYLG

-686 SDSNDPFN
+686 VDSNDRFN
-694 YYTSEPMIAATYNK
+694 YFSSEPMIAATYNK

-754 RFNEYYSEDPVL
+754 RYTEYYSEDPVL
-766 TGITAANVSL
+766 TGIAAANISL

-784 ITMKHFAFHSDG
+784 VTMKHFAFHNDG
-796 GGAATYRA
+796 GGASTYRA
-804 GTISADSN
+804 GAISADSN
-812 PEAGLTAWMTEQT
+812 PEAGLTVWCTEQA

-839 EGESRYLMGSFTRI
+839 DGESRYLMGSFTRI

-900 VMLTGFM
+900 TMLTGFM
-907 GGTYLDADTIK
+907 GGTYLDAATINA
-918 EMPEGKTKD
+918 MPEGKTKD

-940 FYIVAN
+940 LYIVAN

-985 TSVALNLATLNT
+985 TSIALNLATLNT

-1014 GMTFNASTGIISGTP
+1014 GMTFNTSTGIISGTP

-1054 LVVEAA
+1054 LVVEVA
-1060 DEPDQPD
+1060 DEPEPN
-1067 QPTTPGGDEGGD
+1067 PPVGGGGEENPPEEQ
-1079 TSEGGCGS
+1079 SGGCGS

>member
-29 FAQTS
+29 LAQTS

-229 VNSCTPIEMSA
+229 VNSCTPIELAA
-240 IQNDSEVD
+240 IQNNAAVD
-248 AILNVGEP
+248 AVLNIGEP

-264 GRILNG
+264 GKVLSGEVN
-270 QASPSGRMTDTWA
+270 PSGRLTDTWA
-283 VDLTKNPSYVN
+283 TDFTKNPSYVN
-294 FNVLTESD
+294 FNVLGRADVMGSGVPYGKD
-302 AWGTDGAGTNFG
+302 GNGTTTG
-314 YTRYIYND
+314 YTQYQYD
-322 ELIDTW
+322 GETIDTW
-328 SVGYEE
+328 AVGYEE

-349 ISGGNYDVEEA
+349 IHNDNYLADTD
-360 SADDWYDANVIYP
+360 ADDWYDANVVYP
-373 FGYGMSYT
+373 FGYGMSYA

-393 NSNLTANSAL
+393 NSNLTANSAH

-468 SYDYATAQ
+468 SYDYATTQ

-499 ALADAASVYTYN
+499 ALADAASVYT
-511 VASDIECSTAVTGNE
+511 
-526 ITNQLDD
+526 
-533 VTEGFE
+533 
-539 DQYIGLS
+539 
-546 RADFAGTMPQARE
+546 
-559 INYTIPDD
+559 
-567 PSTSDVNEYSQIH
+567 
-580 TAEIDAE
+580 
-587 QYDALSFE
+587 
-595 TGDYDSY
+595 
-602 YDDDLDVTYATSTA
+602 
-616 GRADKY
+616 
-622 SIVLADLIGADADDP
+622 
-637 RFQEMV
+637 
-643 EQLTIDELVEYING
+643 
-657 AGFHSLAIDYLG
+657 
-669 VPYAHNTDGPK
+669 
-680 GWTGSG
+680 
-686 SDSNDPFN
+686 
-694 YYTSEPMIAATYNK
+694 
-708 DLYYQMGLMIGEQGL
+708 
-723 WGNST
+723 
-728 QESGMA
+728 
-734 YSYTGWYAPGMNI
+734 
-747 HRSPFDS
+747 
-754 RFNEYYSEDPVL
+754 
-766 TGITAANVSL
+766 
-776 GANEKGCY
+776 
-784 ITMKHFAFHSDG
+784 
-796 GGAATYRA
+796 
-804 GTISADSN
+804 
-812 PEAGLTAWMTEQT
+812 
-825 AREIYLKGFQICTE
+825 
-839 EGESRYLMGSFTRI
+839 
-853 GNTWCGGSYSIMQSI
+853 
-868 VRDEWGFEG
+868 
-877 SNVTDIVLY
+877 
-886 NMVNAYQLVTSGGG
+886 
-900 VMLTGFM
+900 
-907 GGTYLDADTIK
+907 
-918 EMPEGKTKD
+918 
-927 VLIYGMQQ
+927 
-935 SVKQV
+935 
-940 FYIVAN
+940 
-946 SNAMNVPAGAKVV
+946 
-959 YNATTTNEDDET
+959 
-971 VEITLSNAKVGEAY
+971 
-985 TSVALNLATLNT
+985 
-997 YYDYSD
+997 
-1003 GITYSAVNLPQ
+1003 
-1014 GMTFNASTGIISGTP
+1014 
-1029 TAAGTYEVIITAEA
+1029 
-1043 EGYQSASHTFT
+1043 
-1054 LVVEAA
+1054 
-1060 DEPDQPD
+1060 
-1067 QPTTPGGDEGGD
+1067 
-1079 TSEGGCGS
+1079 
-1087 VIGGAI
+1087 
-1093 SLAVA
+1093 
-1098 VPAIAAAM
+1098 
-1106 YVFRKKRSE
+1106 

>member
-29 FAQTS
+29 LAQTS

-40 AEPLYKSDYNSKAE
+40 GTPLFKSDYSTKAE
-54 AREAGLALNEQISEE
+54 AVQAGLDLNEQIAEE
-69 GMILLKNENNT
+69 GMILLKNVDST
-80 LPLAT
+80 LPLTT

-91 KITVLGYAGVA
+91 KVTVLGYAGVN
-102 PNAGASLHGGDTSA
+102 PNAGSSANGGDSSA
-116 GAAVAYEDIY
+116 GSAIALENVY
-126 SGLEGGNYELN
+126 SSLEEANYEIN
-137 PTVKA
+137 PTVKD
-142 QYEDWADMEN
+142 QYEAWADMEN

-167 FATKSATWTNLDE
+167 FATKSATWTNLGD
-180 YNTAMVVISA
+180 YDTALVVLSA
-190 GSNPIG
+190 GSNTVG
-196 SEEGQRVHTLQ
+196 SEEGQRVHSLQ
-207 LDDEQYELVEYAKD
+207 LDDEQLDLLNYATS

-229 VNSCTPIEMSA
+229 VNSCTPIELAA
-240 IQNDSEVD
+240 IQNNAAVD
-248 AILNVGEP
+248 AVLNIGEP

-264 GRILNG
+264 GKVLSGEVN
-270 QASPSGRMTDTWA
+270 PSGRLTDTWA
-283 VDLTKNPSYVN
+283 TDFTKNPSYVN
-294 FNVLTESD
+294 FNVLGRADVMGSGVPYGKD
-302 AWGTDGAGTNFG
+302 GNGTTMG
-314 YTRYIYND
+314 YTQYQYD
-322 ELIDTW
+322 GETIDTW
-328 SVGYEE
+328 AVGYEE

-349 ISGGNYDVEEA
+349 IHNDNYLADTD
-360 SADDWYDANVIYP
+360 ADDWYDANVVYP

-533 VTEGFE
+533 VTDGFE
-539 DQYIGLS
+539 ANYKGLS
-546 RADFAGTMPQARE
+546 RSDFEGTMPDSPAQYKA
-559 INYTIPDD
+559 
-567 PSTSDVNEYSQIH
+567 
-580 TAEIDAE
+580 IDE
-587 QYDALSFE
+587 TQYDALSFD

-602 YDDDLDVTYATSTA
+602 YDEDLDVTYATSTA

-622 SIVLADLIGADADDP
+622 KIVLADMVGADADDP

-643 EQLTIDELVEYING
+643 EQLTIEEMVEFING
-657 AGFHSLAIDYLG
+657 GGFHSLAIDYLG

-686 SDSNDPFN
+686 VDSNDRFN
-694 YYTSEPMIAATYNK
+694 YFSSEPMIAATYNK

-754 RFNEYYSEDPVL
+754 RYTEYYSEDPVL
-766 TGITAANVSL
+766 TGIAAANISL

-784 ITMKHFAFHSDG
+784 VTMKHFAFHNDG
-796 GGAATYRA
+796 GGASTYRA
-804 GTISADSN
+804 GAISADSN
-812 PEAGLTAWMTEQT
+812 PEAGLTVWCTEQA

-839 EGESRYLMGSFTRI
+839 DGESRYLMGSFTRI

-900 VMLTGFM
+900 TMLTGFM
-907 GGTYLDADTIK
+907 GGTYLDAATINA
-918 EMPEGKTKD
+918 MPEGKTKD

-940 FYIVAN
+940 LYIVAN

-985 TSVALNLATLNT
+985 TSIALNLATLNT

-1060 DEPDQPD
+1060 DEPEPNPPVD
-1067 QPTTPGGDEGGD
+1067 GGGEENPPEEQ
-1079 TSEGGCGS
+1079 SGGCGS

>member
-1 MAKTF
+1 
-6 TAKKTSRI
+6 
-14 AAITLSVA
+14 
-22 MLLSGAV
+22 
-29 FAQTS
+29 
-34 FASADE
+34 
-40 AEPLYKSDYNSKAE
+40 
-54 AREAGLALNEQISEE
+54 
-69 GMILLKNENNT
+69 MILLKNVDST
-80 LPLAT
+80 LPLTT

-91 KITVLGYAGVA
+91 KVTVLGYAGVN
-102 PNAGASLHGGDTSA
+102 PNAGSSANGGDSSA
-116 GAAVAYEDIY
+116 GSAIA
-126 SGLEGGNYELN
+126 LENVYGSLEEANYELN
-137 PTVKA
+137 PTVKD
-142 QYEDWADMEN
+142 QYEAWADMEN

-167 FATKSATWTNLDE
+167 FATKSATWTNLGD
-180 YNTAMVVISA
+180 YDTALVVLSA
-190 GSNPIG
+190 GSNTVG
-196 SEEGQRVHTLQ
+196 SEEGQRVHSLQ
-207 LDDEQYELVEYAKD
+207 LDDEQLDLLNYATS

-229 VNSCTPIEMSA
+229 VNSCTPIELAA
-240 IQNDSEVD
+240 IQNNAAVD
-248 AILNVGEP
+248 AVLNIGEP

-264 GRILNG
+264 GKVLSGEVN
-270 QASPSGRMTDTWA
+270 PSGRLTDTWA
-283 VDLTKNPSYVN
+283 TDFTKNPSYVN
-294 FNVLTESD
+294 FNVLGRADVMGSGVPYGKD
-302 AWGTDGAGTNFG
+302 GNGTTTG
-314 YTRYIYND
+314 YTQYQYD
-322 ELIDTW
+322 GETIDTW
-328 SVGYEE
+328 AVGYEE

-349 ISGGNYDVEEA
+349 IHNDNYLADTD
-360 SADDWYDANVIYP
+360 ADDWYDANVVYP

-526 ITNQLDD
+526 ITNQIDD
-533 VTEGFE
+533 VTDGFE
-539 DQYIGLS
+539 ANYKGLS
-546 RADFAGTMPQARE
+546 RSDFEGTMPDSPAQYKA
-559 INYTIPDD
+559 
-567 PSTSDVNEYSQIH
+567 
-580 TAEIDAE
+580 IDE
-587 QYDALSFE
+587 TQYDALSFD

-602 YDDDLDVTYATSTA
+602 YDEDLDVTYATSTA

-622 SIVLADLIGADADDP
+622 KIVLADMVGADADDP

-643 EQLTIDELVEYING
+643 EQLTIEEMVEFING
-657 AGFHSLAIDYLG
+657 GGFHSLAIDYLG

-686 SDSNDPFN
+686 VDSNDRFN
-694 YYTSEPMIAATYNK
+694 YFSSEPMIAATYNK

-754 RFNEYYSEDPVL
+754 RYTEYYSEDPVL
-766 TGITAANVSL
+766 TGIAAANISL

-784 ITMKHFAFHSDG
+784 VTMKHFAFHNDG
-796 GGAATYRA
+796 GGASTYRA
-804 GTISADSN
+804 GAISADSN
-812 PEAGLTAWMTEQT
+812 PEAGLTVWCTEQA

-839 EGESRYLMGSFTRI
+839 DGESRYLMGSFTRI

-900 VMLTGFM
+900 TMLTGFM
-907 GGTYLDADTIK
+907 GGTYLDAATINA
-918 EMPEGKTKD
+918 MPEGKTKD

-940 FYIVAN
+940 LYIVAN

-985 TSVALNLATLNT
+985 TSIALNLATLNT

-1014 GMTFNASTGIISGTP
+1014 GMTFNTSTGIISGTP

-1060 DEPDQPD
+1060 DEPEPN
-1067 QPTTPGGDEGGD
+1067 PPVGGGGEENPPEEQ
-1079 TSEGGCGS
+1079 SGGCGS

>member
-1 MAKTF
+1 
-6 TAKKTSRI
+6 
-14 AAITLSVA
+14 

-29 FAQTS
+29 LAQTS

-40 AEPLYKSDYNSKAE
+40 GTPLFKSDYSTKAE
-54 AREAGLALNEQISEE
+54 AVQAGLDLNEQIAEE
-69 GMILLKNENNT
+69 GMILLKNVDST
-80 LPLAT
+80 LPLTT

-91 KITVLGYAGVA
+91 KVTVLGYAGVN
-102 PNAGASLHGGDTSA
+102 PNAGSSANGGDSSA
-116 GAAVAYEDIY
+116 GSAIALENVY
-126 SGLEGGNYELN
+126 SSLEEANYELN
-137 PTVKA
+137 PTVKD
-142 QYEDWADMEN
+142 QYEAWADMEN

-167 FATKSATWTNLDE
+167 FATKSATWTNLGD
-180 YNTAMVVISA
+180 YDTALVVLSA
-190 GSNPIG
+190 GSNTVG
-196 SEEGQRVHTLQ
+196 SEEGQRVHSLQ
-207 LDDEQYELVEYAKD
+207 LDDEQLDLLNYATS

-229 VNSCTPIEMSA
+229 VNSCTPIELAA
-240 IQNDSEVD
+240 IQNNAAVD
-248 AILNVGEP
+248 AVLNIGEP

-264 GRILNG
+264 GKVLSGEVN
-270 QASPSGRMTDTWA
+270 PSGRLTDTWA
-283 VDLTKNPSYVN
+283 TDFTKNPSYVN
-294 FNVLTESD
+294 FNVLGRADVMGSGVPYGKD
-302 AWGTDGAGTNFG
+302 GNGTTTG
-314 YTRYIYND
+314 YTQYQYD
-322 ELIDTW
+322 GETIDTW
-328 SVGYEE
+328 AVGYEE

-349 ISGGNYDVEEA
+349 IHNDNYLADTD
-360 SADDWYDANVIYP
+360 ADDWYDANVVYP

-393 NSNLTANSAL
+393 NSNLTANSAV

-533 VTEGFE
+533 VTDGFE
-539 DQYIGLS
+539 ANYKGLS
-546 RADFAGTMPQARE
+546 RSDFEGTMPDSPAQYKA
-559 INYTIPDD
+559 
-567 PSTSDVNEYSQIH
+567 
-580 TAEIDAE
+580 IDE
-587 QYDALSFE
+587 TQYDALSFD

-602 YDDDLDVTYATSTA
+602 YDEDLDVTYATSTA

-622 SIVLADLIGADADDP
+622 KIVLADMVGADADDP

-643 EQLTIDELVEYING
+643 EQLTIEEMVEFING
-657 AGFHSLAIDYLG
+657 GGFHSLAIDYLG

-686 SDSNDPFN
+686 VDSNDRFN
-694 YYTSEPMIAATYNK
+694 YFSSEPMIAATYNK

-754 RFNEYYSEDPVL
+754 RYTEYYSEDPVL
-766 TGITAANVSL
+766 TGIAAANISL

-784 ITMKHFAFHSDG
+784 VTMKHFAFHNDG
-796 GGAATYRA
+796 GGASTYRA
-804 GTISADSN
+804 GAISADSN
-812 PEAGLTAWMTEQT
+812 PEAGLTVWCTEQA

-839 EGESRYLMGSFTRI
+839 DGESRYLMGSFTRI

-900 VMLTGFM
+900 TMLTGFM
-907 GGTYLDADTIK
+907 GGTYLDAATINA
-918 EMPEGKTKD
+918 MPEGKTKD

-940 FYIVAN
+940 LYIVAN

-985 TSVALNLATLNT
+985 TSIALNLATLNT

-1060 DEPDQPD
+1060 DEPEPNPPVD
-1067 QPTTPGGDEGGD
+1067 GGGEENPPEEQ
-1079 TSEGGCGS
+1079 SGGCGS

>member
-29 FAQTS
+29 LAQTS

-40 AEPLYKSDYNSKAE
+40 GTPLFKSDYSTKAE
-54 AREAGLALNEQISEE
+54 AVQAGLDLNEQIAEE
-69 GMILLKNENNT
+69 GMILLKNVDST
-80 LPLAT
+80 LPLTT

-91 KITVLGYAGVA
+91 KVTVLGYAGVN
-102 PNAGASLHGGDTSA
+102 PNAGSSANGGDSSA
-116 GAAVAYEDIY
+116 GSAIALENVY
-126 SGLEGGNYELN
+126 SSLEEANYELN
-137 PTVKA
+137 PTVKD
-142 QYEDWADMEN
+142 QYEAWADMEN

-167 FATKSATWTNLDE
+167 FATKSATWTNLGD
-180 YNTAMVVISA
+180 YDTALVVLSA
-190 GSNPIG
+190 GSNTVG
-196 SEEGQRVHTLQ
+196 SEEGQRVHSLQ
-207 LDDEQYELVEYAKD
+207 LDDEQLDLLNYATS

-229 VNSCTPIEMSA
+229 VNSCTPIELAA
-240 IQNDSEVD
+240 IQNNAAVD
-248 AILNVGEP
+248 AVLNIGEP

-264 GRILNG
+264 GKVLSGEVN
-270 QASPSGRMTDTWA
+270 PSGRLTDTWA
-283 VDLTKNPSYVN
+283 TDFTKNPSYVN
-294 FNVLTESD
+294 FNVLGRADVMGSGVPYGKD
-302 AWGTDGAGTNFG
+302 GNGTTTG
-314 YTRYIYND
+314 YTQYQYD
-322 ELIDTW
+322 GETIDTW
-328 SVGYEE
+328 AVGYEE

-349 ISGGNYDVEEA
+349 IHNDNYLADTD
-360 SADDWYDANVIYP
+360 ADDWYDANVVYP

-533 VTEGFE
+533 VTDGFE
-539 DQYIGLS
+539 ANYKGLS
-546 RADFAGTMPQARE
+546 RSDFEGTMPDSPAQYKA
-559 INYTIPDD
+559 
-567 PSTSDVNEYSQIH
+567 
-580 TAEIDAE
+580 IDE
-587 QYDALSFE
+587 TQYDALSFD

-602 YDDDLDVTYATSTA
+602 YDEDLDVTYATSTA

-622 SIVLADLIGADADDP
+622 KIVLADMVGADADDP

-643 EQLTIDELVEYING
+643 EQLTIEEMVEFING
-657 AGFHSLAIDYLG
+657 GGFHSLAIDYLG

-686 SDSNDPFN
+686 VDSNDRFN
-694 YYTSEPMIAATYNK
+694 YFSSEPMIAATYNK

-754 RFNEYYSEDPVL
+754 RYTEYYSEDPVL
-766 TGITAANVSL
+766 TGIAAANISL

-784 ITMKHFAFHSDG
+784 VTMKHFAFHNDG
-796 GGAATYRA
+796 GGASTYRA
-804 GTISADSN
+804 GAISADSN
-812 PEAGLTAWMTEQT
+812 PEAGLTVWCTEQA

-839 EGESRYLMGSFTRI
+839 DGESRYLMGSFTRI

-900 VMLTGFM
+900 TMLTGFM
-907 GGTYLDADTIK
+907 GGTYLDAATINA
-918 EMPEGKTKD
+918 MPEGKTKD

-940 FYIVAN
+940 LYIVAN

-985 TSVALNLATLNT
+985 TSIALNLATLNT

-1060 DEPDQPD
+1060 DEPEPNPPVD
-1067 QPTTPGGDEGGD
+1067 GGGEENPPEEQ
-1079 TSEGGCGS
+1079 SGGCGS

>member
-1 MAKTF
+1 
-6 TAKKTSRI
+6 
-14 AAITLSVA
+14 

-29 FAQTS
+29 LAQTS

-40 AEPLYKSDYNSKAE
+40 GTPLFKSDYSTKAE
-54 AREAGLALNEQISEE
+54 AVQAGLDLNEQIAEE
-69 GMILLKNENNT
+69 GMILLKNVDST
-80 LPLAT
+80 LPLTT

-91 KITVLGYAGVA
+91 KVTVLGYAGVN
-102 PNAGASLHGGDTSA
+102 PNAGSSANGGDSSA
-116 GAAVAYEDIY
+116 GSAIALENVY
-126 SGLEGGNYELN
+126 SSLEEANYELN
-137 PTVKA
+137 PTVKD
-142 QYEDWADMEN
+142 QYEAWADMEN

-167 FATKSATWTNLDE
+167 FATKSATWTNLGD
-180 YNTAMVVISA
+180 YDTALVVLSA
-190 GSNPIG
+190 GSNTVG
-196 SEEGQRVHTLQ
+196 SEEGQRVHSLQ
-207 LDDEQYELVEYAKD
+207 LDDEQLDLLNYATS
-221 NFDTVIVL
+221 NFDTVIVF
-229 VNSCTPIEMSA
+229 VNSCTPIELAA
-240 IQNDSEVD
+240 IQNNAAVD
-248 AILNVGEP
+248 AVLNIGEP

-264 GRILNG
+264 GKVLSGEVN
-270 QASPSGRMTDTWA
+270 PSGRLTDTWA
-283 VDLTKNPSYVN
+283 TDFTKNPSYVN
-294 FNVLTESD
+294 FNVLGRADVMGSGVPYGKD
-302 AWGTDGAGTNFG
+302 GNGTTTG
-314 YTRYIYND
+314 YTQYQYD
-322 ELIDTW
+322 GETIDTW
-328 SVGYEE
+328 AVGYEE

-349 ISGGNYDVEEA
+349 IHNDNYLADTD
-360 SADDWYDANVIYP
+360 ADDWYDANVVYP

-533 VTEGFE
+533 VTDGFE
-539 DQYIGLS
+539 ANYKGLS
-546 RADFAGTMPQARE
+546 RSDFEGTMPDSPAQYKA
-559 INYTIPDD
+559 
-567 PSTSDVNEYSQIH
+567 
-580 TAEIDAE
+580 IDE
-587 QYDALSFE
+587 TQYDALSFD

-602 YDDDLDVTYATSTA
+602 YDEDLDVTYATSTA

-622 SIVLADLIGADADDP
+622 KIVLADMVGADADDP

-643 EQLTIDELVEYING
+643 EQLTIEEMVEFING
-657 AGFHSLAIDYLG
+657 GGFHSLAIDYLG
-669 VPYAHNTDGPK
+669 VPYAHKTDGPK

-686 SDSNDPFN
+686 VDSNDRFN
-694 YYTSEPMIAATYNK
+694 YFSSEPMIAATYNK

-754 RFNEYYSEDPVL
+754 RYTEYYSEDPVL
-766 TGITAANVSL
+766 TGIAAANISL

-784 ITMKHFAFHSDG
+784 VTMKHFAFHNDG
-796 GGAATYRA
+796 GGASTYRA
-804 GTISADSN
+804 GAISADSN
-812 PEAGLTAWMTEQT
+812 PEAGLTVWCTEQA

-839 EGESRYLMGSFTRI
+839 DGESRYLMGSFTRI

-868 VRDEWGFEG
+868 VRD
-877 SNVTDIVLY
+877 
-886 NMVNAYQLVTSGGG
+886 
-900 VMLTGFM
+900 
-907 GGTYLDADTIK
+907 
-918 EMPEGKTKD
+918 
-927 VLIYGMQQ
+927 
-935 SVKQV
+935 
-940 FYIVAN
+940 
-946 SNAMNVPAGAKVV
+946 
-959 YNATTTNEDDET
+959 
-971 VEITLSNAKVGEAY
+971 
-985 TSVALNLATLNT
+985 
-997 YYDYSD
+997 
-1003 GITYSAVNLPQ
+1003 
-1014 GMTFNASTGIISGTP
+1014 
-1029 TAAGTYEVIITAEA
+1029 
-1043 EGYQSASHTFT
+1043 
-1054 LVVEAA
+1054 
-1060 DEPDQPD
+1060 
-1067 QPTTPGGDEGGD
+1067 
-1079 TSEGGCGS
+1079 
-1087 VIGGAI
+1087 
-1093 SLAVA
+1093 
-1098 VPAIAAAM
+1098 
-1106 YVFRKKRSE
+1106 

>member
-29 FAQTS
+29 LAQTS

-40 AEPLYKSDYNSKAE
+40 GTPLFKSDYSTKAE
-54 AREAGLALNEQISEE
+54 AVQAGLDLNEQIAEE
-69 GMILLKNENNT
+69 GMILLKNVDST
-80 LPLAT
+80 LPLTT

-91 KITVLGYAGVA
+91 KVTVLGYAGVN
-102 PNAGASLHGGDTSA
+102 PNAGSSANGGDSSA
-116 GAAVAYEDIY
+116 GSAIALENVY
-126 SGLEGGNYELN
+126 SSLEEANYELN
-137 PTVKA
+137 PTVKD
-142 QYEDWADMEN
+142 QYEAWADMEN

-167 FATKSATWTNLDE
+167 FATKSATWTNLGD
-180 YNTAMVVISA
+180 YDTALVVLSA
-190 GSNPIG
+190 GSNTVG
-196 SEEGQRVHTLQ
+196 SEEGQRVHSLQ
-207 LDDEQYELVEYAKD
+207 LDDEQLDLLNYATS

-229 VNSCTPIEMSA
+229 VNSCTPIELAA
-240 IQNDSEVD
+240 IQNNAAVD
-248 AILNVGEP
+248 AVLNIGEP

-264 GRILNG
+264 GKVLSGEVN
-270 QASPSGRMTDTWA
+270 PSGRLTDTWA
-283 VDLTKNPSYVN
+283 TDFTKNPSYVN
-294 FNVLTESD
+294 FNVLGRADVMGSGVPYGKD
-302 AWGTDGAGTNFG
+302 GNGTTMG
-314 YTRYIYND
+314 YTQYQYD
-322 ELIDTW
+322 GETIDTW
-328 SVGYEE
+328 AVGYEE

-349 ISGGNYDVEEA
+349 IHNDNYLADTD
-360 SADDWYDANVIYP
+360 ADDWYDANVVYP

-393 NSNLTANSAL
+393 NSNLTANSAV

-533 VTEGFE
+533 VTDGFE
-539 DQYIGLS
+539 ANYKGLS
-546 RADFAGTMPQARE
+546 RSDFEGTMPDSPAQYKA
-559 INYTIPDD
+559 
-567 PSTSDVNEYSQIH
+567 
-580 TAEIDAE
+580 IDE
-587 QYDALSFE
+587 TQYDALSFD

-602 YDDDLDVTYATSTA
+602 YDEDLDVTYATSTA

-622 SIVLADLIGADADDP
+622 KIVLADMVGADADDP

-643 EQLTIDELVEYING
+643 EQLTIEEMVEFING
-657 AGFHSLAIDYLG
+657 GGFHSLAIDYLG

-686 SDSNDPFN
+686 VDSNDRFN
-694 YYTSEPMIAATYNK
+694 YFSSEPMIAATYNK

-754 RFNEYYSEDPVL
+754 RYTEYYSEDPVL
-766 TGITAANVSL
+766 TGIAAANISL

-784 ITMKHFAFHSDG
+784 VTMKHFAFHNDG
-796 GGAATYRA
+796 GGASTYRA
-804 GTISADSN
+804 GAISADSN
-812 PEAGLTAWMTEQT
+812 PEAGLTVWCTEQA

-839 EGESRYLMGSFTRI
+839 DGESRYLMGSFTRI

-900 VMLTGFM
+900 TMLTGFM
-907 GGTYLDADTIK
+907 GGTYLDAATINA
-918 EMPEGKTKD
+918 MPEGKTKD

-940 FYIVAN
+940 LYIVAN

-985 TSVALNLATLNT
+985 TSIALNLATLNT

-1060 DEPDQPD
+1060 DEPEPNPPVD
-1067 QPTTPGGDEGGD
+1067 GGGEENPPEEQ
-1079 TSEGGCGS
+1079 SGGCGS

-1106 YVFRKKRSE
+1106 YVFRKKRLE

>member
-29 FAQTS
+29 LAQTS

-40 AEPLYKSDYNSKAE
+40 GTPLFKSDYSTKAE
-54 AREAGLALNEQISEE
+54 AVQAGLDLNEQIAEE
-69 GMILLKNENNT
+69 GMILLKNVDST
-80 LPLAT
+80 LPLTT

-91 KITVLGYAGVA
+91 KVTVLGYAGVN
-102 PNAGASLHGGDTSA
+102 PNAGSSANGGDSSA
-116 GAAVAYEDIY
+116 GSAIALENVY
-126 SGLEGGNYELN
+126 SSLEEANYELN
-137 PTVKA
+137 PTVKD
-142 QYEDWADMEN
+142 QYEAWADMEN

-167 FATKSATWTNLDE
+167 FATKSATWTNLGD
-180 YNTAMVVISA
+180 YDTALVVLSA
-190 GSNPIG
+190 GSNTVG
-196 SEEGQRVHTLQ
+196 SEEGQRVHSLQ
-207 LDDEQYELVEYAKD
+207 LDDEQLDLLNYATS

-229 VNSCTPIEMSA
+229 VNSCTPIELAA
-240 IQNDSEVD
+240 IQNNAAVD
-248 AILNVGEP
+248 AVLNIGEP

-264 GRILNG
+264 GKVLSGEVN
-270 QASPSGRMTDTWA
+270 PSGRLTDTWA
-283 VDLTKNPSYVN
+283 TDFTKNPSYVN
-294 FNVLTESD
+294 FNVLGRADIMGSGVPYGKD
-302 AWGTDGAGTNFG
+302 GNGTTTG
-314 YTRYIYND
+314 YTQYQYD
-322 ELIDTW
+322 GETIDTW
-328 SVGYEE
+328 AVGYEE

-349 ISGGNYDVEEA
+349 IHNDNYLADTD
-360 SADDWYDANVIYP
+360 ADDWYDANVVYP

-533 VTEGFE
+533 VTDGFE
-539 DQYIGLS
+539 ANYKGLS
-546 RADFAGTMPQARE
+546 RSDFEGTMPDSPAQYKA
-559 INYTIPDD
+559 
-567 PSTSDVNEYSQIH
+567 
-580 TAEIDAE
+580 IDE
-587 QYDALSFE
+587 TQYDALSFD

-602 YDDDLDVTYATSTA
+602 YDEDLDVTYATSTA

-622 SIVLADLIGADADDP
+622 KIVLADMVGADADDP

-643 EQLTIDELVEYING
+643 EQLTIEEMVEFING
-657 AGFHSLAIDYLG
+657 GGFHSLAIDYLG

-686 SDSNDPFN
+686 VDSNDRFN
-694 YYTSEPMIAATYNK
+694 YFSSEPMIAATYNK

-754 RFNEYYSEDPVL
+754 RYTEYYSEDPVL
-766 TGITAANVSL
+766 TGIAAANISL

-784 ITMKHFAFHSDG
+784 VTMKHFAFHNDG
-796 GGAATYRA
+796 GGASTYRA
-804 GTISADSN
+804 GAISADSN
-812 PEAGLTAWMTEQT
+812 PEAGLTVWCTEQA

-839 EGESRYLMGSFTRI
+839 DGESRYLMGSFTRI

-900 VMLTGFM
+900 TMLTGFM
-907 GGTYLDADTIK
+907 GGTYLDAATINA
-918 EMPEGKTKD
+918 MPEGKTKD

-940 FYIVAN
+940 LYIVAN

-985 TSVALNLATLNT
+985 TSIALNLATLNT

-1014 GMTFNASTGIISGTP
+1014 GMTFNTSTGIISGTP

-1054 LVVEAA
+1054 LVVEVA
-1060 DEPDQPD
+1060 DEPEPN
-1067 QPTTPGGDEGGD
+1067 PPVGGGGEENPPEEQ
-1079 TSEGGCGS
+1079 SGGCGS

>member
-29 FAQTS
+29 LAQTS

-40 AEPLYKSDYNSKAE
+40 GTPLFKSDYSTKAE
-54 AREAGLALNEQISEE
+54 AVQAGLDLNEQIAEE
-69 GMILLKNENNT
+69 GMILLKNVDST
-80 LPLAT
+80 LPLTT

-91 KITVLGYAGVA
+91 KVTVLGYAGVN
-102 PNAGASLHGGDTSA
+102 PNAGSSANGGDSSA
-116 GAAVAYEDIY
+116 GSAIALENVY
-126 SGLEGGNYELN
+126 SSLEEANYELN
-137 PTVKA
+137 PTVKD
-142 QYEDWADMEN
+142 QYEAWADMEN

-167 FATKSATWTNLDE
+167 FATKSATWTNLGD
-180 YNTAMVVISA
+180 YDTALVVLSA
-190 GSNPIG
+190 GSNTVG
-196 SEEGQRVHTLQ
+196 SEEGQRVHSLQ
-207 LDDEQYELVEYAKD
+207 LDDEQLDLLNYATS

-229 VNSCTPIEMSA
+229 VNSCTPIELAA
-240 IQNDSEVD
+240 IQNNAAVD
-248 AILNVGEP
+248 AVLNIGEP

-264 GRILNG
+264 GKVLSGEVN
-270 QASPSGRMTDTWA
+270 PSGRLTDTWA
-283 VDLTKNPSYVN
+283 TDFTKNPSYVN
-294 FNVLTESD
+294 FNVLGRADIMGSGVPYGKD
-302 AWGTDGAGTNFG
+302 GNGTTTG
-314 YTRYIYND
+314 YTQYQYD
-322 ELIDTW
+322 GETIDTW
-328 SVGYEE
+328 AVGYEE

-349 ISGGNYDVEEA
+349 IHNDNYLADTD
-360 SADDWYDANVIYP
+360 ADDWYDANVVYP

-533 VTEGFE
+533 VTDGFE
-539 DQYIGLS
+539 ANYKGLS
-546 RADFAGTMPQARE
+546 RSDFEGTMPDSPAQYKA
-559 INYTIPDD
+559 
-567 PSTSDVNEYSQIH
+567 
-580 TAEIDAE
+580 IDE
-587 QYDALSFE
+587 TQYDALSFD

-602 YDDDLDVTYATSTA
+602 YDEDLDVTYATSTA

-622 SIVLADLIGADADDP
+622 KIVLADMVGADADDP

-643 EQLTIDELVEYING
+643 EQLTIEEMVEFING
-657 AGFHSLAIDYLG
+657 GGFHSLAIDYLG

-686 SDSNDPFN
+686 VDSNDRFN
-694 YYTSEPMIAATYNK
+694 YFSSEPMIAATYNK

-754 RFNEYYSEDPVL
+754 RYTEYYSEDPVL
-766 TGITAANVSL
+766 TGIAAANISL

-784 ITMKHFAFHSDG
+784 VTMKHFAFHNDG
-796 GGAATYRA
+796 GGASTYRA
-804 GTISADSN
+804 GAISADSN
-812 PEAGLTAWMTEQT
+812 PEAGLTVWCTEQA

-839 EGESRYLMGSFTRI
+839 DGESRYLMGSFTRI

-868 VRDEWGFEG
+868 VRNEWGFEG

-900 VMLTGFM
+900 TMLTGFM
-907 GGTYLDADTIK
+907 GGTYLDAATINA
-918 EMPEGKTKD
+918 MPEGKTKD

-985 TSVALNLATLNT
+985 TSIALNLATLNT

-1060 DEPDQPD
+1060 DEPEPNPPVD
-1067 QPTTPGGDEGGD
+1067 GGGEENPPEEQ
-1079 TSEGGCGS
+1079 SGGCGS

>member
-1 MAKTF
+1 
-6 TAKKTSRI
+6 
-14 AAITLSVA
+14 

-29 FAQTS
+29 LAQTS

-40 AEPLYKSDYNSKAE
+40 GTPLFKSDYSTKAE
-54 AREAGLALNEQISEE
+54 AVQAGLDLNEQIAEE
-69 GMILLKNENNT
+69 GMILLKNVDST
-80 LPLAT
+80 LPLTT

-91 KITVLGYAGVA
+91 KVTVLGYAGVN
-102 PNAGASLHGGDTSA
+102 PNAGSSANGGDSSA
-116 GAAVAYEDIY
+116 GSAIALENVY
-126 SGLEGGNYELN
+126 SSLEEANYELN
-137 PTVKA
+137 PTVKD
-142 QYEDWADMEN
+142 QYEAWADMEN

-167 FATKSATWTNLDE
+167 FATKSATWTNLGD
-180 YNTAMVVISA
+180 YDTALVVLSA
-190 GSNPIG
+190 GSNTVG
-196 SEEGQRVHTLQ
+196 SEEGQRVHSLQ
-207 LDDEQYELVEYAKD
+207 LDDEQLDLLNYATS

-229 VNSCTPIEMSA
+229 VNSCTPIELAA
-240 IQNDSEVD
+240 IQNNAAVD
-248 AILNVGEP
+248 AVLNIGEP

-264 GRILNG
+264 GKVLSGEVN
-270 QASPSGRMTDTWA
+270 PSGRLTDTWA
-283 VDLTKNPSYVN
+283 TDFTKNPSYVN
-294 FNVLTESD
+294 FNVLGRADVMGSGVPYGKD
-302 AWGTDGAGTNFG
+302 GNGTTTG
-314 YTRYIYND
+314 YTQYQYD
-322 ELIDTW
+322 GETIDTW
-328 SVGYEE
+328 AVGYEE

-349 ISGGNYDVEEA
+349 IHNDNYLADTD
-360 SADDWYDANVIYP
+360 ADDWYDANVVYP

-533 VTEGFE
+533 VTDGFE
-539 DQYIGLS
+539 ANYEGLS
-546 RADFAGTMPQARE
+546 RSDFEGTMPDSPAQYKA
-559 INYTIPDD
+559 
-567 PSTSDVNEYSQIH
+567 
-580 TAEIDAE
+580 IDE
-587 QYDALSFE
+587 TQYDALSFD

-602 YDDDLDVTYATSTA
+602 YDEDLDVTYATSTA

-622 SIVLADLIGADADDP
+622 KIVLADMVGADADDP

-643 EQLTIDELVEYING
+643 EQLTIEEMVEFING
-657 AGFHSLAIDYLG
+657 GGFHSLAIDYLG

-686 SDSNDPFN
+686 VDSNDRFN
-694 YYTSEPMIAATYNK
+694 YFSSEPMIAATYNK

-754 RFNEYYSEDPVL
+754 RYTEYYSEDPVL
-766 TGITAANVSL
+766 TGIAAANISL

-784 ITMKHFAFHSDG
+784 VTMKHFAFHNDG
-796 GGAATYRA
+796 GGASTYRA
-804 GTISADSN
+804 GAISADSN
-812 PEAGLTAWMTEQT
+812 PEAGLTVWCTEQA

-839 EGESRYLMGSFTRI
+839 DGESRYLMGSFTRI

-900 VMLTGFM
+900 TMLTGFM
-907 GGTYLDADTIK
+907 GGTYLDAATINA
-918 EMPEGKTKD
+918 MPEGKTKD

-940 FYIVAN
+940 LYIVAN

-985 TSVALNLATLNT
+985 TSIALNLATLNT

-1060 DEPDQPD
+1060 DEPEPNPPVD
-1067 QPTTPGGDEGGD
+1067 GGGEENPPEEQ
-1079 TSEGGCGS
+1079 SGGCGS

-1098 VPAIAAAM
+1098 VPAFAAAM

>member
-29 FAQTS
+29 LAQTS

-40 AEPLYKSDYNSKAE
+40 GTPLFKSDYSTKAE
-54 AREAGLALNEQISEE
+54 AVQAGLDLYEPIAEE
-69 GMILLKNENNT
+69 GMILLKNVDST
-80 LPLAT
+80 LPLTT

-91 KITVLGYAGVA
+91 KVTVLGYAGVN
-102 PNAGASLHGGDTSA
+102 PNAGSSANGGDSSA
-116 GAAVAYEDIY
+116 GSAIALENVY
-126 SGLEGGNYELN
+126 SSLEEANYELN
-137 PTVKA
+137 PTVKD
-142 QYEDWADMEN
+142 QYEAWADMEN

-167 FATKSATWTNLDE
+167 FATKSATWTNLGD
-180 YNTAMVVISA
+180 YDTALVVLSA
-190 GSNPIG
+190 GSNTVG
-196 SEEGQRVHTLQ
+196 SEEGQRVHSLQ
-207 LDDEQYELVEYAKD
+207 LDDEQLDLLNYATS

-229 VNSCTPIEMSA
+229 VNSCTPIELAA
-240 IQNDSEVD
+240 IQNNAAVD
-248 AILNVGEP
+248 AVLNIGEP

-264 GRILNG
+264 GKVLSGEVN
-270 QASPSGRMTDTWA
+270 PSGRLTDTWA
-283 VDLTKNPSYVN
+283 TDFTKNPSYVN
-294 FNVLTESD
+294 FNVLGRADVMGSGVPYGKD
-302 AWGTDGAGTNFG
+302 GNGTTTG
-314 YTRYIYND
+314 YTQYQYD
-322 ELIDTW
+322 GETIDTW
-328 SVGYEE
+328 AVGYEE

-349 ISGGNYDVEEA
+349 IHNDNYLADTD
-360 SADDWYDANVIYP
+360 ADDWYDANVVYP

-533 VTEGFE
+533 VTDGFE
-539 DQYIGLS
+539 ANYKGLS
-546 RADFAGTMPQARE
+546 RSDFEGTMPDSPAQYKA
-559 INYTIPDD
+559 
-567 PSTSDVNEYSQIH
+567 
-580 TAEIDAE
+580 IDE
-587 QYDALSFE
+587 TQYDALSFD

-602 YDDDLDVTYATSTA
+602 YDEDLDVTYATSTA

-622 SIVLADLIGADADDP
+622 KIVLADMVGADADDP

-643 EQLTIDELVEYING
+643 EQLTIEEMVEFING
-657 AGFHSLAIDYLG
+657 GGFHSLAIDYLG

-686 SDSNDPFN
+686 VDSNDRFN
-694 YYTSEPMIAATYNK
+694 YFSSEPMIAATYNK

-754 RFNEYYSEDPVL
+754 RYTEYYSEDPVL
-766 TGITAANVSL
+766 TGIAAANISL

-784 ITMKHFAFHSDG
+784 VTMKHFAFHNDG
-796 GGAATYRA
+796 GGASTYRA
-804 GTISADSN
+804 GAISADSN
-812 PEAGLTAWMTEQT
+812 PEAGLTVWCTEQA

-839 EGESRYLMGSFTRI
+839 DGESRYLMGSFTRI

-900 VMLTGFM
+900 TMLTGFM
-907 GGTYLDADTIK
+907 GGTYLDAATINA
-918 EMPEGKTKD
+918 MPEGKTKD

-940 FYIVAN
+940 LYIVAN

-985 TSVALNLATLNT
+985 TSIALNLATLNT

-1060 DEPDQPD
+1060 DEPEPNPPVD
-1067 QPTTPGGDEGGD
+1067 GGGEENPPEEQ
-1079 TSEGGCGS
+1079 SGGCGS

>member
-29 FAQTS
+29 LAQTS

-40 AEPLYKSDYNSKAE
+40 GTPLFKSDYSTKAE
-54 AREAGLALNEQISEE
+54 AVQAGLDLNEQIAEE
-69 GMILLKNENNT
+69 GMILLKNVDST
-80 LPLAT
+80 LPLTT

-91 KITVLGYAGVA
+91 KVTVLGYAGVN
-102 PNAGASLHGGDTSA
+102 PNAGSSANGGDSSA
-116 GAAVAYEDIY
+116 GSAIALENVY
-126 SGLEGGNYELN
+126 SSLEEANYELN
-137 PTVKA
+137 PTVKD
-142 QYEDWADMEN
+142 QYEAWADMEN

-167 FATKSATWTNLDE
+167 FATKSATWTNLGD
-180 YNTAMVVISA
+180 YDTALVVLSA
-190 GSNPIG
+190 GSNTVG
-196 SEEGQRVHTLQ
+196 SEEGQRVHSLQ
-207 LDDEQYELVEYAKD
+207 LDDEQLDLLNYATS

-229 VNSCTPIEMSA
+229 VNSCTPIELAA
-240 IQNDSEVD
+240 IQNNAAVD
-248 AILNVGEP
+248 AVLNIGEP

-264 GRILNG
+264 GKVLSGEVN
-270 QASPSGRMTDTWA
+270 PSGRLTDTWA
-283 VDLTKNPSYVN
+283 TDFTKNPSYVN
-294 FNVLTESD
+294 FNVLGRADVMGSGVPYGKD
-302 AWGTDGAGTNFG
+302 GNGTTTG
-314 YTRYIYND
+314 YTQYQYD
-322 ELIDTW
+322 GETIDTW
-328 SVGYEE
+328 AVGYEE

-349 ISGGNYDVEEA
+349 IHNDNYLADTD
-360 SADDWYDANVIYP
+360 ADDWYDANVVYP

-393 NSNLTANSAL
+393 NSNLTANSAV

-533 VTEGFE
+533 VTDGFE
-539 DQYIGLS
+539 ANYKGLS
-546 RADFAGTMPQARE
+546 RSDFEGTMPDSPAQYKA
-559 INYTIPDD
+559 
-567 PSTSDVNEYSQIH
+567 
-580 TAEIDAE
+580 IDE
-587 QYDALSFE
+587 TQYDALSFD

-602 YDDDLDVTYATSTA
+602 YDEDLDVTYATSTA

-622 SIVLADLIGADADDP
+622 KIVLADMVGADADDP

-643 EQLTIDELVEYING
+643 EQLTIEEMVEFING
-657 AGFHSLAIDYLG
+657 GGFHSLAIDYLG

-686 SDSNDPFN
+686 VDSNDRFN
-694 YYTSEPMIAATYNK
+694 YFSSEPMIAATYNK

-754 RFNEYYSEDPVL
+754 RYTEYYSEDPVL
-766 TGITAANVSL
+766 TGIAAANISL

-784 ITMKHFAFHSDG
+784 VTMKHFAFHNDG
-796 GGAATYRA
+796 GGASTYRA
-804 GTISADSN
+804 GAISADSN
-812 PEAGLTAWMTEQT
+812 PEAGLTVWCTEQA

-839 EGESRYLMGSFTRI
+839 DGESRYLMGSFTRI

-900 VMLTGFM
+900 TMLTGFM
-907 GGTYLDADTIK
+907 GGTYLDAATINA
-918 EMPEGKTKD
+918 MPEGKTKD

-940 FYIVAN
+940 LYIVAN

-985 TSVALNLATLNT
+985 TSIALNLATLNT

-1060 DEPDQPD
+1060 DEPEPNPPVD
-1067 QPTTPGGDEGGD
+1067 GGGEENPPEEQ
-1079 TSEGGCGS
+1079 SGGCGS

>member
-29 FAQTS
+29 LAQTS

-40 AEPLYKSDYNSKAE
+40 GTPLFKSDYSTKAE
-54 AREAGLALNEQISEE
+54 AVQAGLDLNEQIAEE
-69 GMILLKNENNT
+69 GMILLKNVDST
-80 LPLAT
+80 LPLTT

-91 KITVLGYAGVA
+91 KVTVLGYAGVN
-102 PNAGASLHGGDTSA
+102 PNAGSSANGGDSSA
-116 GAAVAYEDIY
+116 GSAIA
-126 SGLEGGNYELN
+126 LENVYGSLEEANYELN
-137 PTVKA
+137 PTVKD
-142 QYEDWADMEN
+142 QYEAWADMEN

-167 FATKSATWTNLDE
+167 FATKSATWTNLGD
-180 YNTAMVVISA
+180 YDTALVVLSA
-190 GSNPIG
+190 GSNTVG
-196 SEEGQRVHTLQ
+196 SEEGQRVHSLQ
-207 LDDEQYELVEYAKD
+207 LDDEQLDLLNYATS

-229 VNSCTPIEMSA
+229 VNSCTPIELAA
-240 IQNDSEVD
+240 IQNNAAVD
-248 AILNVGEP
+248 AVLNIGEP

-264 GRILNG
+264 GKVLSGEVN
-270 QASPSGRMTDTWA
+270 PSGRLTDTWA
-283 VDLTKNPSYVN
+283 TDFTKNPSYVN
-294 FNVLTESD
+294 FNVLGRADVMGSGVPYGKD
-302 AWGTDGAGTNFG
+302 GNGTTTG
-314 YTRYIYND
+314 YTQYQYD
-322 ELIDTW
+322 GETIDTW
-328 SVGYEE
+328 AVGYEE

-349 ISGGNYDVEEA
+349 IHNDNYLADTD
-360 SADDWYDANVIYP
+360 ADDWYDANVVYP

-533 VTEGFE
+533 VTDGFE
-539 DQYIGLS
+539 ANYKGLS
-546 RADFAGTMPQARE
+546 RSDFEGTMPDSPAQYKA
-559 INYTIPDD
+559 
-567 PSTSDVNEYSQIH
+567 
-580 TAEIDAE
+580 IDE
-587 QYDALSFE
+587 TQYDALSFD

-602 YDDDLDVTYATSTA
+602 YDEDLDVTYATSTA

-622 SIVLADLIGADADDP
+622 KIVLADMVGADADDP

-643 EQLTIDELVEYING
+643 EQLTIEEMVEFING
-657 AGFHSLAIDYLG
+657 GGFHSLAIDYLG

-686 SDSNDPFN
+686 VDSNDRFN
-694 YYTSEPMIAATYNK
+694 YFSSEPMIAATYNK

-754 RFNEYYSEDPVL
+754 RYTEYYSEDPVL
-766 TGITAANVSL
+766 TGIAAANISL

-784 ITMKHFAFHSDG
+784 VTMKHFAFHNDG
-796 GGAATYRA
+796 GGASTYRA
-804 GTISADSN
+804 GAISADSN
-812 PEAGLTAWMTEQT
+812 PEAGLTVWCTEQA

-839 EGESRYLMGSFTRI
+839 DGESRYLMGSFTRI

-900 VMLTGFM
+900 TMLTGFM
-907 GGTYLDADTIK
+907 GGTYLDAATINA
-918 EMPEGKTKD
+918 MPEGKTKD

-940 FYIVAN
+940 LYIVAN
-946 SNAMNVPAGAKVV
+946 SNAMNVPAGAKVA
-959 YNATTTNEDDET
+959 YNATTTNQDDET

-985 TSVALNLATLNT
+985 TSIALNLATLNT

-1014 GMTFNASTGIISGTP
+1014 GMTFNTSTGIISGTP

-1060 DEPDQPD
+1060 DEPEPN
-1067 QPTTPGGDEGGD
+1067 PPVGGGGEENPPEEQ
-1079 TSEGGCGS
+1079 SGGCGS

>member
-29 FAQTS
+29 LAQTS

-40 AEPLYKSDYNSKAE
+40 GTPLFKSDYSTKAE
-54 AREAGLALNEQISEE
+54 AVQAGLDLNEQIAEE
-69 GMILLKNENNT
+69 GMILLKNVDST
-80 LPLAT
+80 LPLTT

-91 KITVLGYAGVA
+91 KVTVLGYAGVN
-102 PNAGASLHGGDTSA
+102 PNAGSSANGGDSSA
-116 GAAVAYEDIY
+116 GSAIALENVY
-126 SGLEGGNYELN
+126 SSLEEANYELN
-137 PTVKA
+137 PTVKD
-142 QYEDWADMEN
+142 QYEAWADMEN

-167 FATKSATWTNLDE
+167 FATKSATWTNLGD
-180 YNTAMVVISA
+180 YDTALVVLSA
-190 GSNPIG
+190 GSNTVG
-196 SEEGQRVHTLQ
+196 SEEGQRVHSLQ
-207 LDDEQYELVEYAKD
+207 LDDEQLDLLNYATS

-229 VNSCTPIEMSA
+229 VNSCTPIELAA
-240 IQNDSEVD
+240 IQNNAAVD
-248 AILNVGEP
+248 AVLNIGEP

-264 GRILNG
+264 GKVLSGEVN
-270 QASPSGRMTDTWA
+270 PSGRLTDTWA
-283 VDLTKNPSYVN
+283 TDFTKNPSYVN
-294 FNVLTESD
+294 FNVLGRADVMGSGVPYGKD
-302 AWGTDGAGTNFG
+302 GNGTTMG
-314 YTRYIYND
+314 YTQYQYD
-322 ELIDTW
+322 GETIDTW
-328 SVGYEE
+328 AVGYEE

-349 ISGGNYDVEEA
+349 IHNDNYLADTD
-360 SADDWYDANVIYP
+360 ADDWYDANVVYP

-533 VTEGFE
+533 VTDGFE
-539 DQYIGLS
+539 ANYKGLS
-546 RADFAGTMPQARE
+546 RSDFEGTMPDSPAQYKA
-559 INYTIPDD
+559 
-567 PSTSDVNEYSQIH
+567 
-580 TAEIDAE
+580 IDE
-587 QYDALSFE
+587 TQYDALSFD

-602 YDDDLDVTYATSTA
+602 YDEDLDVTYATSTA

-622 SIVLADLIGADADDP
+622 KIVLADMVGADADDP

-643 EQLTIDELVEYING
+643 EQLTIEEMVEFING
-657 AGFHSLAIDYLG
+657 GGFHSLAIDYLG

-686 SDSNDPFN
+686 VDSNDRFN
-694 YYTSEPMIAATYNK
+694 YFSSEPMIAATYNK

-754 RFNEYYSEDPVL
+754 RYTEYYSEDPVL
-766 TGITAANVSL
+766 TGIAAANISL

-784 ITMKHFAFHSDG
+784 VTMKHFAFHNDG
-796 GGAATYRA
+796 GGASTYRA
-804 GTISADSN
+804 GAISADSN
-812 PEAGLTAWMTEQT
+812 PEAGLTVWCTEQA

-839 EGESRYLMGSFTRI
+839 DGESRYLMGSFTRI

-900 VMLTGFM
+900 TMLTGFM
-907 GGTYLDADTIK
+907 GGTYLDAATINA
-918 EMPEGKTKD
+918 MPEGKTKD

-940 FYIVAN
+940 LYIVAN

-985 TSVALNLATLNT
+985 TSIALNLATLNT

-1060 DEPDQPD
+1060 DEPEPNPPVD
-1067 QPTTPGGDEGGD
+1067 GGGEENPPEEQ
-1079 TSEGGCGS
+1079 SGGCGS

>member
-29 FAQTS
+29 LAQTS

-40 AEPLYKSDYNSKAE
+40 GTPLFKSDYSTKAE
-54 AREAGLALNEQISEE
+54 AVQAGLDLNEQIAEE
-69 GMILLKNENNT
+69 GMILLKNVDST
-80 LPLAT
+80 LPLTT

-91 KITVLGYAGVA
+91 KVTVLGYAGVN
-102 PNAGASLHGGDTSA
+102 PNAGSSANGGDSSA
-116 GAAVAYEDIY
+116 GSAIALENVY
-126 SGLEGGNYELN
+126 SSLEEANYELN
-137 PTVKA
+137 PTVKD
-142 QYEDWADMEN
+142 QYEAWADMEN

-167 FATKSATWTNLDE
+167 FATKSATWTNLGD
-180 YNTAMVVISA
+180 YDTALVVLSA
-190 GSNPIG
+190 GSNTVG
-196 SEEGQRVHTLQ
+196 SEEGQRVHSLQ
-207 LDDEQYELVEYAKD
+207 LDDEQLDLLNYATS

-229 VNSCTPIEMSA
+229 VNSCTPIELAA
-240 IQNDSEVD
+240 IQNNAAVD
-248 AILNVGEP
+248 AVLNIGEP

-264 GRILNG
+264 GKVLSGEVN
-270 QASPSGRMTDTWA
+270 PSGRLTDTWA
-283 VDLTKNPSYVN
+283 TDFTKNPSYVN
-294 FNVLTESD
+294 FNVLGRADVMGSGVPYGKD
-302 AWGTDGAGTNFG
+302 GNGTTTG
-314 YTRYIYND
+314 YTQYQYD
-322 ELIDTW
+322 GETIDTW
-328 SVGYEE
+328 AVGYEE

-349 ISGGNYDVEEA
+349 IHNDNYLADTD
-360 SADDWYDANVIYP
+360 ADDWYDANVVYP

-393 NSNLTANSAL
+393 NSNLTTNSAL

-533 VTEGFE
+533 VTDGFE
-539 DQYIGLS
+539 ANYKGLS
-546 RADFAGTMPQARE
+546 RSDFEGTMPDSPAQYKA
-559 INYTIPDD
+559 
-567 PSTSDVNEYSQIH
+567 
-580 TAEIDAE
+580 IDE
-587 QYDALSFE
+587 TQYDALSFD

-602 YDDDLDVTYATSTA
+602 YDEDLDVTYATSTA

-622 SIVLADLIGADADDP
+622 KIVLADMVGADADDP

-643 EQLTIDELVEYING
+643 EQLTIEEMVEFING
-657 AGFHSLAIDYLG
+657 GGFHSLAIDYLG

-686 SDSNDPFN
+686 VDSNDRFN
-694 YYTSEPMIAATYNK
+694 YFSSEPMIAATYNK

-754 RFNEYYSEDPVL
+754 RYTEYYSEDPVL
-766 TGITAANVSL
+766 TGIAAANISL

-784 ITMKHFAFHSDG
+784 VTMKHFAFHNDG
-796 GGAATYRA
+796 GGASTYRA
-804 GTISADSN
+804 GAISAYSN
-812 PEAGLTAWMTEQT
+812 PEAGLTVWCTEQA

-839 EGESRYLMGSFTRI
+839 DGESRYLMGSFTRI

-900 VMLTGFM
+900 TMLTGFM
-907 GGTYLDADTIK
+907 GGTYLDAATINA
-918 EMPEGKTKD
+918 MPEGKTKD
-927 VLIYGMQQ
+927 VLIYCMQQ

-940 FYIVAN
+940 LYIVAN

-985 TSVALNLATLNT
+985 TSIALNLATLNT

-1014 GMTFNASTGIISGTP
+1014 GMTFNTSTGIISGTP

-1060 DEPDQPD
+1060 DEPEPN
-1067 QPTTPGGDEGGD
+1067 PPVGGGGEENPPEEQ
-1079 TSEGGCGS
+1079 SGGCGS

>member
-29 FAQTS
+29 LAQTS

-40 AEPLYKSDYNSKAE
+40 GTPLFKSDYSTKAE
-54 AREAGLALNEQISEE
+54 AVQAGLDLNEQIAEE
-69 GMILLKNENNT
+69 GMILLKNVDST
-80 LPLAT
+80 LPLTT

-91 KITVLGYAGVA
+91 KVTVLGYAGVN
-102 PNAGASLHGGDTSA
+102 PNAGSSANGGDSSA
-116 GAAVAYEDIY
+116 GSAIALENVY
-126 SGLEGGNYELN
+126 SSLEEANYELN
-137 PTVKA
+137 PTVKD
-142 QYEDWADMEN
+142 QYEAWADMEN

-167 FATKSATWTNLDE
+167 FATKSATWTNLGD
-180 YNTAMVVISA
+180 YDTALVVLSA
-190 GSNPIG
+190 GSNTVG
-196 SEEGQRVHTLQ
+196 SEEGQRVHSLQ
-207 LDDEQYELVEYAKD
+207 LDDEQLDLLNYATS

-229 VNSCTPIEMSA
+229 VNSCTPIELAA
-240 IQNDSEVD
+240 IQNNAAVD
-248 AILNVGEP
+248 AVLNIGEP

-264 GRILNG
+264 GKVLSGEVN
-270 QASPSGRMTDTWA
+270 PSGRLTDTWA
-283 VDLTKNPSYVN
+283 TDFTKNPSYVN
-294 FNVLTESD
+294 FNVLGRADVMGSGVPYGKD
-302 AWGTDGAGTNFG
+302 GNGTTTG
-314 YTRYIYND
+314 YTQYQYD
-322 ELIDTW
+322 GETIDTW
-328 SVGYEE
+328 AVGYEE

-349 ISGGNYDVEEA
+349 IHNDNYLADTD
-360 SADDWYDANVIYP
+360 ADDWYDANVVYP

-533 VTEGFE
+533 VTDGFE
-539 DQYIGLS
+539 ANYEGLS
-546 RADFAGTMPQARE
+546 RSDFEGTMPDSPAQYKA
-559 INYTIPDD
+559 
-567 PSTSDVNEYSQIH
+567 
-580 TAEIDAE
+580 IDE
-587 QYDALSFE
+587 TQYDALSFD

-602 YDDDLDVTYATSTA
+602 YDEDLDVTYATSTA

-622 SIVLADLIGADADDP
+622 KIVLADMVGADADDP

-643 EQLTIDELVEYING
+643 EQLTIEEMVEFING
-657 AGFHSLAIDYLG
+657 GGFHSLAIDYLG

-686 SDSNDPFN
+686 VDSNDRFN
-694 YYTSEPMIAATYNK
+694 YFSSEPMIAATYNK

-754 RFNEYYSEDPVL
+754 RYTEYYSEDPVL
-766 TGITAANVSL
+766 TGIAAANISL

-784 ITMKHFAFHSDG
+784 VTMKHFAFHNDG
-796 GGAATYRA
+796 GGASTYRA
-804 GTISADSN
+804 GAISADSN
-812 PEAGLTAWMTEQT
+812 PEAGLTVWCTEQA

-839 EGESRYLMGSFTRI
+839 DGESRYLMGSFTRI

-900 VMLTGFM
+900 TMLTGFM
-907 GGTYLDADTIK
+907 GGTYLDAATINA
-918 EMPEGKTKD
+918 MPEGKTKD

-940 FYIVAN
+940 LYIVAN

-985 TSVALNLATLNT
+985 TSIALNLATLNT

-1060 DEPDQPD
+1060 DEPEPNPPVD
-1067 QPTTPGGDEGGD
+1067 GGGEENPPEEQ
-1079 TSEGGCGS
+1079 SGGCGS

-1098 VPAIAAAM
+1098 VPAFAAAM

>member
-29 FAQTS
+29 LAQTS

-40 AEPLYKSDYNSKAE
+40 GTPLFKSDYSTKAE
-54 AREAGLALNEQISEE
+54 AVQAGLDLNEQIAEE
-69 GMILLKNENNT
+69 GMILLKNVDST
-80 LPLAT
+80 LPLTT

-91 KITVLGYAGVA
+91 KVTVLGYAGVN
-102 PNAGASLHGGDTSA
+102 PNAGSSANGGDSSA
-116 GAAVAYEDIY
+116 GSAIALENVY
-126 SGLEGGNYELN
+126 SSLEEANYEIN
-137 PTVKA
+137 PTVKD
-142 QYEDWADMEN
+142 QYEAWADMEN

-167 FATKSATWTNLDE
+167 FATKSATWTNLGD
-180 YNTAMVVISA
+180 YDTALVVLSA
-190 GSNPIG
+190 GSNTVG
-196 SEEGQRVHTLQ
+196 SEEGQRVHSLQ
-207 LDDEQYELVEYAKD
+207 LDDEQLDLLNYATS

-229 VNSCTPIEMSA
+229 VNSCTPIELAA
-240 IQNDSEVD
+240 IQNNAAVG
-248 AILNVGEP
+248 AVLNIGEP

-264 GRILNG
+264 GKVLSGEVN
-270 QASPSGRMTDTWA
+270 PSGRLTDTWA
-283 VDLTKNPSYVN
+283 TDFTKNPSYVN
-294 FNVLTESD
+294 FNVLGRADVMGSGVPYGKD
-302 AWGTDGAGTNFG
+302 GNGTTMG
-314 YTRYIYND
+314 YTQYQYD
-322 ELIDTW
+322 GETIDTW
-328 SVGYEE
+328 AVGYEE

-349 ISGGNYDVEEA
+349 IHNDNYLADTD
-360 SADDWYDANVIYP
+360 ADDWYDANVVYP

-533 VTEGFE
+533 VTDGFE
-539 DQYIGLS
+539 ANYEGLS
-546 RADFAGTMPQARE
+546 RSDFEGTMPDSPAQYKA
-559 INYTIPDD
+559 
-567 PSTSDVNEYSQIH
+567 
-580 TAEIDAE
+580 IDE
-587 QYDALSFE
+587 TQYDALSFD

-602 YDDDLDVTYATSTA
+602 YDEDLDVTYATSTA

-622 SIVLADLIGADADDP
+622 KIVLADMVGADADDP

-643 EQLTIDELVEYING
+643 EQLTIEEMVEFING
-657 AGFHSLAIDYLG
+657 GGFHSLAIDYLG

-686 SDSNDPFN
+686 VDSNDRFN
-694 YYTSEPMIAATYNK
+694 YFSSEPMIAATYNK

-754 RFNEYYSEDPVL
+754 RYTEYYSEDPVL
-766 TGITAANVSL
+766 TGIAAANISL

-784 ITMKHFAFHSDG
+784 VTMKHFAFHNDG
-796 GGAATYRA
+796 GGASTYRA
-804 GTISADSN
+804 GAISADSN
-812 PEAGLTAWMTEQT
+812 PEAGLTVWCTEQA

-839 EGESRYLMGSFTRI
+839 DGESRYLMGSFTRI

-900 VMLTGFM
+900 TMLTGFM
-907 GGTYLDADTIK
+907 GGTYLDAATINA
-918 EMPEGKTKD
+918 MPEGKTKD

-940 FYIVAN
+940 LYIVAN

-985 TSVALNLATLNT
+985 TSIALNLATLNT

-1060 DEPDQPD
+1060 DEPEPNPPVD
-1067 QPTTPGGDEGGD
+1067 GGGEENPPEEQ
-1079 TSEGGCGS
+1079 SGGCGS

>member
-29 FAQTS
+29 LAQTS

-40 AEPLYKSDYNSKAE
+40 GTPLFKSDYSTKAE
-54 AREAGLALNEQISEE
+54 AVQAGLDLNEQIAEE
-69 GMILLKNENNT
+69 GMILLKNVDST
-80 LPLAT
+80 LPLTT

-91 KITVLGYAGVA
+91 KVTVLGYAGVN
-102 PNAGASLHGGDTSA
+102 PNAGSSANGGDSSA
-116 GAAVAYEDIY
+116 GSAIALENVY
-126 SGLEGGNYELN
+126 SSLEEANYELN
-137 PTVKA
+137 PTVKD
-142 QYEDWADMEN
+142 QYEAWADMEN

-167 FATKSATWTNLDE
+167 FATKSATWTNLGD
-180 YNTAMVVISA
+180 YDTALVVLSA
-190 GSNPIG
+190 GSNTVG
-196 SEEGQRVHTLQ
+196 SEEGQRVHSLQ
-207 LDDEQYELVEYAKD
+207 LDDEQLDLLNYATS

-229 VNSCTPIEMSA
+229 VNSCTPIELAA
-240 IQNDSEVD
+240 IQNNAAVD
-248 AILNVGEP
+248 AVLNIGEP

-264 GRILNG
+264 GKVLSGEVN
-270 QASPSGRMTDTWA
+270 PSGRLTDTWA
-283 VDLTKNPSYVN
+283 TDFTKNPSYVN
-294 FNVLTESD
+294 FNVLGRADVMGSGVPYGKD
-302 AWGTDGAGTNFG
+302 GNGTTTG
-314 YTRYIYND
+314 YTQYQYD
-322 ELIDTW
+322 GETIDTW
-328 SVGYEE
+328 AVGYEE

-349 ISGGNYDVEEA
+349 IHNDNYLADTD
-360 SADDWYDANVIYP
+360 ADDWYDANVVYP

-533 VTEGFE
+533 VTDGFE
-539 DQYIGLS
+539 ANYEGLS
-546 RADFAGTMPQARE
+546 RSDFEGTMPDSPAQYKA
-559 INYTIPDD
+559 
-567 PSTSDVNEYSQIH
+567 
-580 TAEIDAE
+580 IDE
-587 QYDALSFE
+587 TQYDALSFD

-602 YDDDLDVTYATSTA
+602 YDEDLDVTYATSTA

-622 SIVLADLIGADADDP
+622 KIVLADMVGADADDP

-643 EQLTIDELVEYING
+643 EQLTIEEMVEFING
-657 AGFHSLAIDYLG
+657 GGFHSLAIDYLG

-686 SDSNDPFN
+686 VDSNDRFN
-694 YYTSEPMIAATYNK
+694 YFSSEPMIAATYNK

-754 RFNEYYSEDPVL
+754 RYTEYYSEDPVL
-766 TGITAANVSL
+766 TGIAAANISL

-784 ITMKHFAFHSDG
+784 VTMKHFAFHNDG
-796 GGAATYRA
+796 GGASTYRA
-804 GTISADSN
+804 GAISADSN
-812 PEAGLTAWMTEQT
+812 PEAGLTVWCTEQA

-839 EGESRYLMGSFTRI
+839 DGESRYLMGSFTRI

-900 VMLTGFM
+900 TMLTGFM
-907 GGTYLDADTIK
+907 GGTYLDAATINA
-918 EMPEGKTKD
+918 MPEGKTKD

-940 FYIVAN
+940 LYIVAN

-985 TSVALNLATLNT
+985 TSIALNLATLNT

-1014 GMTFNASTGIISGTP
+1014 GMTFNTSTGIISGTP

-1060 DEPDQPD
+1060 DEPEPNPPVD
-1067 QPTTPGGDEGGD
+1067 GGGEENPPEEQ
-1079 TSEGGCGS
+1079 SGGCGS

-1098 VPAIAAAM
+1098 VPAFAAAM

>member
-29 FAQTS
+29 LAQTS

-40 AEPLYKSDYNSKAE
+40 GTPLFKSDYSTKAE
-54 AREAGLALNEQISEE
+54 AVQAGLDLNEQIAEE
-69 GMILLKNENNT
+69 GMILLKNVDST
-80 LPLAT
+80 LPLTT

-91 KITVLGYAGVA
+91 KVTVLGYAGVN
-102 PNAGASLHGGDTSA
+102 PNAGSSANGGDSSA
-116 GAAVAYEDIY
+116 GSAIA
-126 SGLEGGNYELN
+126 LENVYGSLEEANYELN
-137 PTVKA
+137 PTVKD
-142 QYEDWADMEN
+142 QYEAWADMEN

-167 FATKSATWTNLDE
+167 FATKSATWTNLSD
-180 YNTAMVVISA
+180 YDTALVVLSA
-190 GSNPIG
+190 GSNTVG
-196 SEEGQRVHTLQ
+196 SEEGQRVHSLQ
-207 LDDEQYELVEYAKD
+207 LDDEQLDLLNYATS

-229 VNSCTPIEMSA
+229 VNSCTPIELAA
-240 IQNDSEVD
+240 IQNNAAVD
-248 AILNVGEP
+248 AVLNIGEP

-264 GRILNG
+264 GKVLSGEVN
-270 QASPSGRMTDTWA
+270 PSGRLTDTWA
-283 VDLTKNPSYVN
+283 TDFTKNPSYVN
-294 FNVLTESD
+294 FNVLGRADVMGSGVPYGKD
-302 AWGTDGAGTNFG
+302 GNGTTTG
-314 YTRYIYND
+314 YTQYQYD
-322 ELIDTW
+322 GETIDTW
-328 SVGYEE
+328 AVGYEE

-349 ISGGNYDVEEA
+349 IHNDNYLADTD
-360 SADDWYDANVIYP
+360 ADDWYDANVVYP

-393 NSNLTANSAL
+393 NSNLTANSSL

-533 VTEGFE
+533 VTDGFE
-539 DQYIGLS
+539 ANYKGLS
-546 RADFAGTMPQARE
+546 RSDFEGTMPDSPAQYKA
-559 INYTIPDD
+559 
-567 PSTSDVNEYSQIH
+567 
-580 TAEIDAE
+580 IDE
-587 QYDALSFE
+587 TQYDALSFD

-602 YDDDLDVTYATSTA
+602 YDEDLDVTYATSTA

-622 SIVLADLIGADADDP
+622 KIVLADMVGADADDP

-643 EQLTIDELVEYING
+643 EQLTIEEMVEFING
-657 AGFHSLAIDYLG
+657 GGFHSLAIDYLG

-686 SDSNDPFN
+686 VDSNDRFN
-694 YYTSEPMIAATYNK
+694 YFSSEPMIAATYNK

-754 RFNEYYSEDPVL
+754 RYTEYYSEDPVL
-766 TGITAANVSL
+766 TGIAAANISL

-784 ITMKHFAFHSDG
+784 VTMKHFAFHNDG
-796 GGAATYRA
+796 GGASTYRA
-804 GTISADSN
+804 GAISADSN
-812 PEAGLTAWMTEQT
+812 PEAGLTVWCTEQA

-839 EGESRYLMGSFTRI
+839 DGESRYLMGSFTRI

-900 VMLTGFM
+900 TMLTGFM
-907 GGTYLDADTIK
+907 GGTYLDAATINA
-918 EMPEGKTKD
+918 MPEGKTKD

-940 FYIVAN
+940 LYIVAN

-985 TSVALNLATLNT
+985 TSIALNLATLNT

-1060 DEPDQPD
+1060 DEPEPNPPVD
-1067 QPTTPGGDEGGD
+1067 GGGEENPPEEQ
-1079 TSEGGCGS
+1079 SGGCGS

>member
-29 FAQTS
+29 LAQTS

-40 AEPLYKSDYNSKAE
+40 GTPLFKSDYSTKAE
-54 AREAGLALNEQISEE
+54 AVQAGLDLNEQIAEE
-69 GMILLKNENNT
+69 GMILLKNVDST
-80 LPLAT
+80 LPLTT

-91 KITVLGYAGVA
+91 KVTVLGYAGVN
-102 PNAGASLHGGDTSA
+102 PNAGSSANGGDSSA
-116 GAAVAYEDIY
+116 GSAIALENVY
-126 SGLEGGNYELN
+126 SSLEEANYELN
-137 PTVKA
+137 PTVKD
-142 QYEDWADMEN
+142 QYEAWADMEN

-167 FATKSATWTNLDE
+167 FATKSATWTNLGD
-180 YNTAMVVISA
+180 YDTALVVLSA
-190 GSNPIG
+190 GSNTVG
-196 SEEGQRVHTLQ
+196 SEEGQRVHSLQ
-207 LDDEQYELVEYAKD
+207 LDDEQLDLLNYATS

-229 VNSCTPIEMSA
+229 VNSCTPIELAA
-240 IQNDSEVD
+240 IQNNAAVD
-248 AILNVGEP
+248 AVLNIGEP

-264 GRILNG
+264 GKVLSGEVN
-270 QASPSGRMTDTWA
+270 PSGRLTDTWA
-283 VDLTKNPSYVN
+283 TDFTKNPSYVN
-294 FNVLTESD
+294 FNVLGRADVMGSGVPYGKD
-302 AWGTDGAGTNFG
+302 GNGTTTG
-314 YTRYIYND
+314 YTQYQYD
-322 ELIDTW
+322 GETIDTW
-328 SVGYEE
+328 AVGYEE

-349 ISGGNYDVEEA
+349 IHNDNYLADTD
-360 SADDWYDANVIYP
+360 ADDWYDANVVYP

-533 VTEGFE
+533 VTDGFE
-539 DQYIGLS
+539 ANYEGLS
-546 RADFAGTMPQARE
+546 RSDFEGTMPDSPAQYKA
-559 INYTIPDD
+559 
-567 PSTSDVNEYSQIH
+567 
-580 TAEIDAE
+580 IDE
-587 QYDALSFE
+587 TQYDALSFD

-602 YDDDLDVTYATSTA
+602 YDEDLDVTYATSTA

-622 SIVLADLIGADADDP
+622 KIVLADMVGADADDP

-643 EQLTIDELVEYING
+643 EQLTIEEMVEFING
-657 AGFHSLAIDYLG
+657 GGFHSLAIDYLG

-686 SDSNDPFN
+686 VDSNDRFN
-694 YYTSEPMIAATYNK
+694 YFSSEPMIAATYNK

-754 RFNEYYSEDPVL
+754 RYTEYYSEDPVL
-766 TGITAANVSL
+766 TGIAAANISL

-784 ITMKHFAFHSDG
+784 VTMKHFAFHNDG
-796 GGAATYRA
+796 GGASTYRA
-804 GTISADSN
+804 GAISADSN
-812 PEAGLTAWMTEQT
+812 PEAGLTVWCTEQA

-839 EGESRYLMGSFTRI
+839 DGESRYLMGSFTRI

-900 VMLTGFM
+900 TMLTGFM
-907 GGTYLDADTIK
+907 GGTYLDAATINA
-918 EMPEGKTKD
+918 MPEGKTKD

-940 FYIVAN
+940 LYIVAN

-985 TSVALNLATLNT
+985 TSIALNLATLNT

-1060 DEPDQPD
+1060 DEPEPNPPVD
-1067 QPTTPGGDEGGD
+1067 GGGEENPPEEQ
-1079 TSEGGCGS
+1079 SGGCGS

>member
-29 FAQTS
+29 LAQTS

-40 AEPLYKSDYNSKAE
+40 GTPLFKSDYSTKAE
-54 AREAGLALNEQISEE
+54 AVQAGLDLNEQIAEE
-69 GMILLKNENNT
+69 GMILLKNVDST
-80 LPLAT
+80 LPLTT

-91 KITVLGYAGVA
+91 KVTVLGYAGVN
-102 PNAGASLHGGDTSA
+102 PNAGSSANGGDSSA
-116 GAAVAYEDIY
+116 GSAIA
-126 SGLEGGNYELN
+126 LENVYGSLEEANYELN
-137 PTVKA
+137 PTVKD
-142 QYEDWADMEN
+142 QYEAWADMEN

-167 FATKSATWTNLDE
+167 FATKSATWTNLGD
-180 YNTAMVVISA
+180 YDTALVVLSA
-190 GSNPIG
+190 GSNTVG
-196 SEEGQRVHTLQ
+196 SEEGQRVHSLQ
-207 LDDEQYELVEYAKD
+207 LDDEQLDLLNYATS

-229 VNSCTPIEMSA
+229 VNSCTPIELAA
-240 IQNDSEVD
+240 IQNNAAVD
-248 AILNVGEP
+248 AVLNIGEP

-264 GRILNG
+264 GKVLSGEVN
-270 QASPSGRMTDTWA
+270 PSGRLTDTWA
-283 VDLTKNPSYVN
+283 TDFTKNPSYVN
-294 FNVLTESD
+294 FNVLGRADVMGSGVPYGKD
-302 AWGTDGAGTNFG
+302 GNGTTTG
-314 YTRYIYND
+314 YTQYQYD
-322 ELIDTW
+322 GETIDTW
-328 SVGYEE
+328 AVGYEE

-349 ISGGNYDVEEA
+349 IHNDNYLADTD
-360 SADDWYDANVIYP
+360 ADDWYDANVVYP

-533 VTEGFE
+533 VTDGFE
-539 DQYIGLS
+539 ANYKGLS
-546 RADFAGTMPQARE
+546 RSDFEGTMPDSPAQYKA
-559 INYTIPDD
+559 
-567 PSTSDVNEYSQIH
+567 
-580 TAEIDAE
+580 IDE
-587 QYDALSFE
+587 TQYDALSFD

-602 YDDDLDVTYATSTA
+602 YDEDLDVTYATSTA

-622 SIVLADLIGADADDP
+622 KIVLADMVGADADDP

-643 EQLTIDELVEYING
+643 EQLTIEEMVEFING
-657 AGFHSLAIDYLG
+657 GGFHSLAIDYLG

-686 SDSNDPFN
+686 VDSNDRFN
-694 YYTSEPMIAATYNK
+694 YFSSEPMIAATYNK

-754 RFNEYYSEDPVL
+754 RYTEYYSEDPVL
-766 TGITAANVSL
+766 TGIAAANISL

-784 ITMKHFAFHSDG
+784 VTMKHFAFHNDG
-796 GGAATYRA
+796 GGASTYRA
-804 GTISADSN
+804 GAISADSN
-812 PEAGLTAWMTEQT
+812 PEAGLTVWCTEQA

-839 EGESRYLMGSFTRI
+839 DGESRYLMGSFTRI

-900 VMLTGFM
+900 TMLTGFM
-907 GGTYLDADTIK
+907 GGTYLDAATINA
-918 EMPEGKTKD
+918 MPEGKTKD

-940 FYIVAN
+940 LYIVAN

-985 TSVALNLATLNT
+985 TSIALNLATLNT

-1014 GMTFNASTGIISGTP
+1014 GMTFNTSTGIISGTP

-1060 DEPDQPD
+1060 DEPEPN
-1067 QPTTPGGDEGGD
+1067 PPVGGGGEENPPEEQ
-1079 TSEGGCGS
+1079 SGGCGS

>member
-29 FAQTS
+29 LAQTS

-40 AEPLYKSDYNSKAE
+40 GTPLFKSDYSTKAE
-54 AREAGLALNEQISEE
+54 AVQAGLDLNEQIAEE
-69 GMILLKNENNT
+69 GMILLKNVDST
-80 LPLAT
+80 LPLTT

-91 KITVLGYAGVA
+91 KVTVLGYAGVN
-102 PNAGASLHGGDTSA
+102 PNAGSSANGGDSSA
-116 GAAVAYEDIY
+116 GSAIALENVY
-126 SGLEGGNYELN
+126 SSLEEANYELN
-137 PTVKA
+137 PTVKD
-142 QYEDWADMEN
+142 QYEAWADMEN

-167 FATKSATWTNLDE
+167 FATKSATWTNLGD
-180 YNTAMVVISA
+180 YDTALVVLSA
-190 GSNPIG
+190 GSNTVG
-196 SEEGQRVHTLQ
+196 SEEGQRVHSLQ
-207 LDDEQYELVEYAKD
+207 LDDEQLDLLNYATS

-229 VNSCTPIEMSA
+229 VNSCTPIELAA
-240 IQNDSEVD
+240 IQNNAAVD
-248 AILNVGEP
+248 AVLNIGEP

-264 GRILNG
+264 GKVLSGEVN
-270 QASPSGRMTDTWA
+270 PSGRLTDTWA
-283 VDLTKNPSYVN
+283 TDFTKNPSYVN
-294 FNVLTESD
+294 FNVLGRADVMGSGVPYGKD
-302 AWGTDGAGTNFG
+302 GNGTTMG
-314 YTRYIYND
+314 YTQYQYD
-322 ELIDTW
+322 GETIDTW
-328 SVGYEE
+328 AVGYEE

-349 ISGGNYDVEEA
+349 IHNDNYLADTD
-360 SADDWYDANVIYP
+360 ADDWYDANVVYP

-393 NSNLTANSAL
+393 NSNLTANSAV

-533 VTEGFE
+533 VTDGFE
-539 DQYIGLS
+539 ANYKGLS
-546 RADFAGTMPQARE
+546 RSDFEGTMPDSPAQYKA
-559 INYTIPDD
+559 
-567 PSTSDVNEYSQIH
+567 
-580 TAEIDAE
+580 IDE
-587 QYDALSFE
+587 TQYDALSFD

-602 YDDDLDVTYATSTA
+602 YDEDLDVTYATSTA

-622 SIVLADLIGADADDP
+622 KIVLADMVGADADDP

-643 EQLTIDELVEYING
+643 EQLTIEEMVEFING
-657 AGFHSLAIDYLG
+657 GGFHSLAIDYLG

-686 SDSNDPFN
+686 VDSNDRFN
-694 YYTSEPMIAATYNK
+694 YFSSEPMIAATYNK

-754 RFNEYYSEDPVL
+754 RYTEYYSEDPVL
-766 TGITAANVSL
+766 TGIAAANISL

-784 ITMKHFAFHSDG
+784 VTMKHFAFHNDG
-796 GGAATYRA
+796 GGASTYRA
-804 GTISADSN
+804 GAISADSN
-812 PEAGLTAWMTEQT
+812 PEAGLTVWCTEQA

-839 EGESRYLMGSFTRI
+839 DGESRYLMGSFTRI

-900 VMLTGFM
+900 TMLTGFM
-907 GGTYLDADTIK
+907 GGTYLDAATINA
-918 EMPEGKTKD
+918 MPEGKTKD

-940 FYIVAN
+940 LYIVAN

-985 TSVALNLATLNT
+985 TSIALNLATLNT

-1060 DEPDQPD
+1060 DEPEPNPPVD
-1067 QPTTPGGDEGGD
+1067 GGGEENPPEEQ
-1079 TSEGGCGS
+1079 SGGCGS

>member
-14 AAITLSVA
+14 TAITLSVA

-29 FAQTS
+29 LAQTS

-40 AEPLYKSDYNSKAE
+40 GTPLFKSDYSTKAE
-54 AREAGLALNEQISEE
+54 AVQAGLDLNEQIAEE
-69 GMILLKNENNT
+69 GMILLKNVDST
-80 LPLAT
+80 LPLTT

-91 KITVLGYAGVA
+91 KVTVLGYAGVN
-102 PNAGASLHGGDTSA
+102 PNAGSSANGGDSSA
-116 GAAVAYEDIY
+116 GSAIALENVY
-126 SGLEGGNYELN
+126 SSLEEANYELN
-137 PTVKA
+137 PTVKD
-142 QYEDWADMEN
+142 QYEAWADMEN

-167 FATKSATWTNLDE
+167 FATKSATWTNLGD
-180 YNTAMVVISA
+180 YDTALVVLSA
-190 GSNPIG
+190 GSNTVG
-196 SEEGQRVHTLQ
+196 SEEGQRVHSLQ
-207 LDDEQYELVEYAKD
+207 LDDEQLDLLNYATS

-229 VNSCTPIEMSA
+229 VNSCTPIELAA
-240 IQNDSEVD
+240 IQNNAAVD
-248 AILNVGEP
+248 AVLNIGEP

-264 GRILNG
+264 GKVLSGEVN
-270 QASPSGRMTDTWA
+270 PSGRLTDTWA
-283 VDLTKNPSYVN
+283 TDFTKNPSYVN
-294 FNVLTESD
+294 FNVLGRADVMGSGVPYGKD
-302 AWGTDGAGTNFG
+302 GNGTTTG
-314 YTRYIYND
+314 YTQYQYD
-322 ELIDTW
+322 GETIDTW
-328 SVGYEE
+328 AVGYEE

-349 ISGGNYDVEEA
+349 IHNDNYLADTD
-360 SADDWYDANVIYP
+360 ADDWYDANVVYP

-533 VTEGFE
+533 VTDGFE
-539 DQYIGLS
+539 ANYKGLS
-546 RADFAGTMPQARE
+546 RSDFEGTMPDSPAQYKA
-559 INYTIPDD
+559 
-567 PSTSDVNEYSQIH
+567 
-580 TAEIDAE
+580 IDE
-587 QYDALSFE
+587 TQYDALSFD

-602 YDDDLDVTYATSTA
+602 YDEDLDVTYATSTA

-622 SIVLADLIGADADDP
+622 KIVLADMVGADADDP

-643 EQLTIDELVEYING
+643 EQLTIEEMVEFING
-657 AGFHSLAIDYLG
+657 GGFHSLAIDYLG

-686 SDSNDPFN
+686 VDSNDRFN
-694 YYTSEPMIAATYNK
+694 YFSSEPMIAATYNK

-754 RFNEYYSEDPVL
+754 RYTEYYSEDPVL
-766 TGITAANVSL
+766 TGIAAANISL

-784 ITMKHFAFHSDG
+784 VTMKHFAFHNDG
-796 GGAATYRA
+796 GGASTYRA
-804 GTISADSN
+804 GAISADSN
-812 PEAGLTAWMTEQT
+812 PEAGLTVWCTEQA

-839 EGESRYLMGSFTRI
+839 DGESRYLMGSFTRI

-900 VMLTGFM
+900 TMLTGFM
-907 GGTYLDADTIK
+907 GGTYLDAATINA
-918 EMPEGKTKD
+918 MPEGKTKD

-940 FYIVAN
+940 LYIVAN

-985 TSVALNLATLNT
+985 TSIALNLATLNT

-1060 DEPDQPD
+1060 DEPEPNPPEEQ
-1067 QPTTPGGDEGGD
+1067 
-1079 TSEGGCGS
+1079 SGGCGS